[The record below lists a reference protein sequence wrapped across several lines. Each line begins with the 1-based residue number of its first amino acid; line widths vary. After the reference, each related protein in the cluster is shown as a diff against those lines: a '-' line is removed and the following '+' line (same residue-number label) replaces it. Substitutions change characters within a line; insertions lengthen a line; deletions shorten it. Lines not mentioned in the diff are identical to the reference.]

1 MKKHGVSGRLN
12 LNRLR
17 PDVNGCL
24 PSVAQPLSSCSFCFS
39 DTRFILFSVASLV
52 QKMTDTGEADDEFQF
67 LRTGDEV
74 VLQSIFTSQD
84 EHVKLCLAAEGFG
97 SRLCRLEP
105 TSNCKNV
112 PPDLSVC
119 GFVLAQCLSVRA
131 LQEMLT
137 HSAHLAAEV
146 GAGGSHRTLLYGQA
160 VLFLHSYSG
169 MYLSCLSTSQS
180 STDKL
185 AFDVGLQ
192 EDKGGEACWWTIH
205 PASRQ
210 RSEGEKV
217 RVGDDL
223 ILVNVSSERYL
234 HLSFGAVHDNKSL
247 SDSLMVNAAF
257 QQTLWSVAPICSGGG
272 VAQGYLKGGDTL
284 RLLHSHS
291 DACLTAPSAE
301 QGEELQRMIHYETG
315 SVSSH
320 AHSLWRLEILC
331 VVWSGRHTCW
341 GQPFRLCHMTTGRY
355 LGLTEEKGLILVD
368 RDKADISTTSF
379 CFRSSKEKLD
389 SGTKANVDGM
399 GMPEIKYGDSVCYI
413 QHVDSRLWLTYQA
426 IDVKS
431 TLMGCALRKAILHS
445 EGHMDDGLTLSCSLR
460 EESHAARLI
469 RTATLLFTLFIRK
482 LDGFSHQTNFTTD
495 LPMEKVTCSLQDLIN
510 YFQPPPEGLDQETK
524 QSSLTAL
531 KNRQNM
537 FQEEGVTDLVLD
549 CIDRLHHYGSASHF
563 AEAAQSD
570 TGEEWELLITRFY
583 ELLAALLRGN
593 RVNCAH
599 FSGSL
604 DWLLS
609 RLDRLEASAGVLEVL
624 QCVLV
629 ESPEALNVIKEGH
642 INSVI
647 SFLDKHGCNH
657 KVLEVLCSLCV
668 CHGVAVRSNQ
678 NLICDNLLPYRD
690 LLLQTRLTNR
700 VTSMRPNIFLAMG
713 EDSAQHRRWYYELI
727 VDHVDSFLTS
737 EPTHLR
743 VGWACTE
750 GYRPRPTGGEGW
762 GCNGVGDDLCSFGFD
777 GLYLWAGCVGRRVT
791 SPFPHLLKDDDVVSC
806 CLDLTAPCISFRVN
820 GLPVQGMLE
829 NFSADGLLYPVVSF
843 SAGVKVRFL
852 FGGRH
857 GDFRFL
863 PPPGFAPCSDA
874 LLPRVKLKVEPCQQ
888 YILDH
893 GEGKQELIGP
903 LVPATPVTFTPM
915 PVDISK
921 VVLPLQLEYIREKL
935 AENIHELW
943 AMDKIDLGWT
953 YETVRDEL
961 KRHDPCLVEFSKLS
975 EQERNQNL
983 QIAQDTLRTLLA
995 FGFHLGLTEDHAE
1008 ERVKYM
1014 RLATKYELPSGYR
1027 PAPVDLSQVFL
1038 SPAHEEVVNLLAEND
1053 HNVWARDHIKQGW
1066 TYGTQQ
1072 DVKAK
1077 RSPHL
1082 VPYSLLDERSRRVGR
1097 ESVKEAVCTLLAYG
1111 YNLEPLSQEQ
1121 ITLSNPCLFSSE
1133 TCRVFRPDKSNAVTR
1148 GKWYFEFEI
1157 VTAGNMRVGWARPGC
1172 SPDKELGSDDQ
1183 AYVFDGSEAQ
1193 WCHQG
1198 VDSLGRAWQ
1207 RGDVVG
1213 CLVDMAECTMMVTLN
1228 GEVLFNDRGSELA
1241 AKDFDIRDGLLPVV
1255 SVGVNQAGRIN
1266 LGRSV
1271 GSLQY
1276 FTVCGLQE
1284 GYQPFAVNMARD
1296 PAMWM
1301 SFNQPHFTSIR
1312 PDDQNLQV
1320 TRVSGSTESLSS
1332 LRVSQRLFA
1341 HHGGASEM
1349 GFYRLSMPIEC
1360 AAILTI
1366 PAGGVLPV
1374 PSNCLSSGRKE
1385 QEDVDSDFEMLMKSA
1400 HSFAGSR
1407 DELSQKDHSQDKTSR
1422 LKQRFMLKRTKPGL
1436 VSSSSSARLLEDV
1449 VVDKDNYNDLIQS
1462 TRYYYS
1468 VRVLPGQEPFNVWV
1482 GWVTSNFRKHD
1493 VTFDTDSVHTV
1504 TVTLGD
1510 DSGKVQESVKRCN
1523 CYMVCAGEATGL
1535 SQSRRSSGLEIGCL
1549 IDTATGLLTFTSSGV
1564 EMATFY
1570 QVEASTKLFPAVFV
1584 KPTTS
1589 NMFQFELGR
1598 IKNVMPLSAGLL
1610 RSQRRNATPQCP
1622 PRFQVQHLIPASWTR
1637 VPDCALKVMVDRPDE
1652 CHGWRVQCSEALQV
1666 MTLQIPDENRCVSI
1680 LELSELD
1687 GLLTFHH
1694 HTLLLYCSLC
1704 TLGNTRV
1711 CHALCS
1717 HIDQAQI
1724 LHAIQNPRLPGL
1736 LRSAFYQ
1743 LLSEVHLSNHTTACL
1758 MMDHEYIVPMTDQT
1772 REITLYPGL
1781 AKGVNGENGI
1791 PRTSLST
1798 SLKPQMHFSSPCFVR
1813 GNGIEDD
1820 CAVKITCTESPEIP
1834 LDVLKNLTVEM
1845 FMAGVW
1851 AVGQGVRDP
1860 VGGSTELL
1868 LVPLLRLFYTLLVME
1883 VFSDED
1889 LGKVLT
1895 LIEPGVFSADP
1906 GIPQEDED
1914 EEDSDDEK
1922 EWNSSRE
1929 KDDMPKQGLL
1939 QMKLPEA
1946 VKLELCHLLSYL
1958 CDCQTRHRVEAVA
1971 AFSDTFV
1978 HQLQENQR
1986 FRYNQV
1992 MQALNMS
1999 AALTA
2004 RKTKE
2009 FRSPPQEQINMLLS
2023 FREDGLNCPCP
2034 VEIQQLLQDFHHHLN
2049 THCGIELDSDTNDDE
2064 DAEMS
2069 VKDRLLSLVARVT
2082 RLKKKPIE
2090 VVESRPQ
2097 SAKSL
2102 KQLISETM
2110 VHWAQETEIENPELV
2125 EAVFSLLHRQYQ
2137 GLGGQ
2142 MAGPL
2147 SRAYT
2152 ISQTSVEDTMALLS
2166 SLSQIRSLLSV
2177 RMGKEEERLM
2187 IRKLGD
2193 IMNNK
2198 VFYQHPNLMRALGMH
2213 ETVMEVMVNV
2223 LGEGESKEIA
2233 FPKMVASCCRF
2244 LCYFCRISRHN
2255 QGALF
2260 DHLSY
2265 LLENSSVGL
2274 ASPSM
2279 RGATPLDVAA
2289 ASVMDNNEL
2298 ALALREPDLEKV
2310 VQYLAGCGLKSCSML
2325 VAKGYPDIGWNPVE
2339 GERYLDFLRFAV
2351 FCNGESVE
2359 ENAYVVLRLLI
2370 RRPECFGPA
2379 LRGDGGNGLLAAME
2393 EAIRISDD
2401 PSMDGPCTTY
2411 QSNKTLDVVQNNNDD
2426 LIHMGHAIM
2435 TFYSALIDLLGRCAP
2450 EMHLIQGGKGEAIR
2464 IRAILRSLIPIQ
2476 DLEGVI
2482 SISFQIPS
2490 VSKDGLVIEPDLST
2504 VFCPEHKAAMV
2515 LFLDRV
2521 YGIENQSFLL
2531 HLLEVGFLP
2540 DLQAAVSLDTQADLG
2555 STDMALALNRYL
2567 CATVLP
2573 LLIKCSAL
2581 FCALED
2587 HSFLVDSLIQAV
2599 YSLSRALSLTKA
2611 QRDTI
2616 EDCLLAVCSKLQPS
2630 MMQPLLRRL
2639 VFDVPHLTD
2648 YSKMPLKLL
2657 TSHYEQRW
2665 KYYSLTGGQGDQG
2678 LASEEELHLSKKLF
2692 WGVFNAL
2699 EKKPYEP
2706 QLFQLCVQCLAAVAK
2721 ALPPDHVDSTCMSL
2735 TDRKASVDT
2744 EGHFDPQ
2751 PVDTSNVS
2759 MPERLE
2765 FVVNKYAEHTHE
2777 KWSLDK
2783 FANGWVHGEQL
2794 CENTKVHPLLKPYR
2808 ALAEKEKEVYRW
2820 AIKETI
2826 KSMLA
2831 FGWTIERTK
2840 EGDAFG
2846 MHTCARR
2853 VSQSGQL
2860 SFEGAS
2866 MFSPKPMD
2874 MSSIILS
2881 WDQCAMAEQL
2891 AENYHNTW
2899 AKRKKFELES
2909 KGRGDHPLLVPY
2921 DTLTAKEKTKFRERA
2936 QDVLKFL
2943 QLNGY
2948 TVWRDRKTVEMDF
2961 PAVACCF
2968 GYTLLQRMLAHTGD
2982 AQEHMLELEVM
2993 QARGQISKGERA
3005 SHQQPIHFFSQ
3016 VILPLLEQYVK
3027 SHCLYFLSTSRPSR
3041 GNRSHGSKKEKEMI
3055 ASLFC
3060 KLAALARHR
3069 ISLFGNEASSVAS
3082 SLRVLAQALDA
3093 STLMKS
3099 APESIQAPLHS
3110 FFEAAA
3116 ADLEQTV
3123 ENLSVT
3129 LVCLPQSR
3137 NQQARGAARVLSYTT
3152 SILLPTL
3159 TSLFRH
3165 LGIQNYGV
3173 DLLVGSVQVSCY
3185 RILNSL
3191 YSLGT
3196 SGSICMEGQRPAAG
3210 ACLAALAGTFPV
3222 CFLEPAL
3229 NQNNPCSIYNTMDA
3243 TEREDL
3249 GLPDQVEDMC
3259 PLLPSFKQALREV
3272 EELAGA
3278 GACQVHYIH
3287 VTEVTLPMLCSY
3299 VSHWWYWG
3307 PEGHL
3312 DSPTCTSVVPQHASD
3327 LLGHILRI
3335 IQNHVGASQVDW
3347 MKQMAVF
3354 SQPIICKARSELLKS
3369 HFLPLMEKLRKRA
3382 ECVLLEEE
3390 QMKTQGCD
3398 ASEAELQIQEKFT
3411 VLVRDLYAFYPLLIP
3426 FVDSYRASWLK
3437 EPNPDAQQLFTMVAE
3452 VFIFWAK
3459 SHNFKWEEQNYV
3471 VQNEINNLA
3480 FLVNDDRM
3488 SKFDREKRRLKRKG
3502 DRYSAHTSLIVA
3514 AMKRLLPVGL
3524 RVCFPSDQ
3532 SSIMLAKNGFT
3543 QKNTEDEIREHIL
3556 SCLTHLQKQESNCL
3570 RQETLYAEHPS
3581 QLGAFTEAQR
3591 TADRIL
3597 EIARVLYYLDQVEHP
3612 QRSKKPVRHKVL
3624 SKQRKRAVVAC
3635 LRMAPLYNLPR
3646 HRAVNLFLQGYNK
3659 SWISAEDHIF
3669 EEQLVEDLAKGGV
3682 MELFGGNREEEKDLE
3697 DGAKPIDPLLQLITL
3712 FSRSALMESKL
3723 GNDSL
3728 YQSYV
3733 AIMAKSCHREDDD
3746 EVESFEEKEMEKQKL
3761 LYQQARLHH
3770 RGASEMVLQTISA
3783 SKGAM
3788 GSRIAPTLKLG
3799 IALLSG
3805 GNATVQQKMLDYLR
3819 EKRDVGFFQSMA
3831 GLMLSC
3837 SVLDLNAFERQNK
3850 AEGLGMAVDESSG
3863 EKVMPDKDITCDL
3876 FRFLQLLCEGHNSDF
3891 QNYLRTQTGNNT
3903 TVNIIISTVDYLL
3916 RVQES
3921 ISDFYW
3927 YYSGKDV
3934 IDVHGQHNFSKAIEV
3949 AKQVFNTLTEYIQ
3962 GPCTGNQQS
3971 LAHSRL
3977 WDAVVGFLHVFAHMQ
3992 MKLSQDSR
4000 QIELLKEL
4008 MDLQKDMVVFLLSM
4022 LEGNVVN
4029 GTIGKQ
4035 MVDMLVESS
4044 GNVEM
4049 ILKFFDMFLKL
4060 KDLTSSDTFR
4070 EYDPDHKGCIS
4081 RKDLQKA
4088 MESCKRFSQVETHFL
4103 LSCAKTGNSEIV
4115 NYEAFVAR
4123 FHEPAKDIGF
4133 SISVL
4138 LTNLS
4143 EHMPNDSRLRTF
4155 LELADCIMTYF
4166 QSYLG
4171 RIEILGSGKRIE
4183 RVYFEISESS
4193 RTQWEKPQV
4202 KESKRQFIFDVVN
4215 EGGEKEKMEMFVN
4228 FCEDTIFEMQ
4238 LAAQI
4243 SGSDAGE
4250 RCAEKGGEEKSQNED
4265 ERLGNEGMSFMYRWL
4280 LLLMS
4285 VLSVK
4290 NLKTLMGMTLKD
4302 ILMAAV
4308 FLLRLIFRAQ
4318 VRCISL
4324 IIRSIIYVL
4333 YVAFVSGGLIE
4344 GAKRM
4349 RISDLLG
4356 GILEPTLDEVMGV
4369 PSGVVRLRKHSAS
4382 LSSQRE
4388 LRESR
4393 QVAPVI
4399 SPREVDVLSDIFGL
4413 RVKKEGSQ
4421 YRLITQDLTASLTDL
4436 FSTTSRTI
4444 ATADF
4449 PDKHQE
4455 MAHAT
4460 KEEKREDGKTPD
4472 EKGKESEEKAGKER
4486 AEAKGRAK
4494 RCSNKSEDP
4503 ESQQSALWEMISA
4516 HNKSLLNYFARNF
4529 YNMRLLALLV
4539 AFAINFI
4546 LLFYK
4551 VASLPASQEDEGGVT
4566 SVYQEELDSAAEDD
4580 DDDGDAVYFVLEESS
4595 GYMELSLHFL
4605 AVAHTII
4612 SFCCIIGYY
4621 CLKVPLVI
4629 FKREKEVARKL
4640 EFDGLYVTEQPP
4652 EEDIKGQ
4659 WDRLVINTPSFPSNY
4674 WDKFV
4679 KRKVMDKYGDFYGC
4693 EKISELLGLDQAA
4706 LDFSLDRKERK
4717 RLKRDTAW
4725 SNLFNSIDVK
4735 YQIWK
4740 LGVVFTDNSFLYL
4753 AWYMLMS
4760 VLGHFNNFFFAAH
4773 LLDIAMGFKTL
4784 RTILSSVTHN
4794 GKQLVLTV
4802 GLLAVVVYLYTVL
4815 AFNFFRKFYNRSDD
4829 KDTQDMKCND
4839 MLTCYM
4845 FHMYVGVRA
4854 GGGIGDEIEDP
4865 AGDEFEVERI
4875 VFDIT
4880 FFFFVIVILL
4890 AIIQGL
4896 IIDAF
4901 GELRDQQEQVK
4912 EDMETK
4918 CFICGIGSEYFDKVP
4933 HGFETHTLQEHNLAN
4948 YLFFLM
4954 YLINKD
4960 ETEHTGQ
4967 ESYVWKMY
4975 QERSWEFFPVGDCF
4989 RKQYEDQLG

>member
-1 MKKHGVSGRLN
+1 MRSGQQGESGVTLCN
-12 LNRLR
+12 
-17 PDVNGCL
+17 D
-24 PSVAQPLSSCSFCFS
+24 
-39 DTRFILFSVASLV
+39 
-52 QKMTDTGEADDEFQF
+52 
-67 LRTGDEV
+67 V

-97 SRLCRLEP
+97 SRLCRLES
-105 TSNCKNV
+105 TSNCKV
-112 PPDLSVC
+112 KSSILKISQYFITARAVHLSVE
-119 GFVLAQCLSVRA
+119 G
-131 LQEMLT
+131 
-137 HSAHLAAEV
+137 
-146 GAGGSHRTLLYGQA
+146 GGSHRTLLYGQA

-169 MYLSCLSTSQS
+169 MYLSCLSSSQS

-192 EDKGGEACWWTIH
+192 EDKAGEACWWTVH

-234 HLSFGAVHDNKSL
+234 VSHL
-247 SDSLMVNAAF
+247 SDSLIVNAAF

-291 DACLTAPSAE
+291 DACLTIPSTE
-301 QGEELQRMIHYETG
+301 HGEELQRIMHYEMG

-320 AHSLWRLEILC
+320 ARSLWRLEILR

-341 GQPFRLCHMTTGRY
+341 GQPFRMCHMTTGRY
-355 LGLTEEKGLILVD
+355 LGLTEEKGLHLVD
-368 RDKADISTTSF
+368 RDKADINTTSF

-389 SGTKANVDGM
+389 TGTKTNFDGM
-399 GMPEIKYGDSVCYI
+399 GTPEIKYGDSICFV
-413 QHVDSRLWLTYQA
+413 QHVDSGLWLTYQTVDA
-426 IDVKS
+426 KS
-431 TLMGCALRKAILHS
+431 TRMGVAQRKAILHR
-445 EGHMDDGLTLSCSLR
+445 EGHMDDGLTLSRCQK
-460 EESHAARLI
+460 EESHTARLI
-469 RTATLLFTLFIRK
+469 RSATLLFTRFIRK
-482 LDGFSHQTNFTTD
+482 LDGFSQQGNLTSVS
-495 LPMEKVTCSLQDLIN
+495 LPMEMVTCSLQDLIN
-510 YFQPPPEGLDQETK
+510 YFQPPPEGLDHEAK
-524 QSSLTAL
+524 QNNKTAL
-531 KNRQNM
+531 KNRQHM
-537 FQEEGVTDLVLD
+537 FQEEGVIDLVLD
-549 CIDRLHHYGSASHF
+549 CIDRLHQFSSASHF
-563 AEAAQSD
+563 AEAVQSD
-570 TGEEWELLITRFY
+570 TGEEWETILNRFY
-583 ELLAALLRGN
+583 KLLAALLREN

-599 FSGSL
+599 FSGSV
-604 DWLLS
+604 DWLIS
-609 RLDRLEASAGVLEVL
+609 RLDRLEASSGVLEVL

-629 ESPEALNVIKEGH
+629 ESPEALNAIKEGH
-642 INSVI
+642 IHSI
-647 SFLDKHGCNH
+647 LSFLDKHGCNH

-678 NLICDNLLPYRD
+678 NLICDNLLPDRD
-690 LLLQTRLTNR
+690 LLLQTRLANR

-713 EDSAQHRRWYYELI
+713 EDSAQHRRWYYELV
-727 VDHVDSFLTS
+727 VDHIDSFLTS

-743 VGWACTE
+743 VGWASTE
-750 GYRPRPTGGEGW
+750 GYQPRPTGGEGW
-762 GCNGVGDDLCSFGFD
+762 GGNGVGDDLCSYSFD
-777 GLYLWAGCVGRRVT
+777 GLHLWSGGVGRRVS

-806 CLDLTAPCISFRVN
+806 CLDLSALCISFRVN

-829 NFSADGLLYPVVSF
+829 NFRADGFLYPVVSF

-857 GDFRFL
+857 GEFRFL

-874 LLPRVKLKVEPCQQ
+874 LLPRVKLKVEPCQK

-893 GEGKQELIGP
+893 GEGRQSLIGP
-903 LVPATPVTFTPM
+903 LVPTTPVTFTPT

-921 VVLPLQLEYIREKL
+921 VVLPPQLEDIREKM
-935 AENIHELW
+935 AENIHEVW
-943 AMDKIDLGWT
+943 AMDRIDLGWT
-953 YETVRDEL
+953 YGPVRKRET
-961 KRHDPCLVEFSKLS
+961 HDPCLVEFSKLS

-983 QIAQDTLRTLLA
+983 QMAQDTLRMLLA
-995 FGFHLGLTEDHAE
+995 LGFHIGLTDDHAE

-1014 RLATKYELPSGYR
+1014 RLATKYQPSGYR
-1027 PAPVDLSQVFL
+1027 PAPVDLSHVFL
-1038 SPAHEEVVNLLAEND
+1038 TPAHQEVVNLLAESD
-1053 HNVWARDHIKQGW
+1053 HNVWARERIKQGW
-1066 TYGTQQ
+1066 TYGCQQ

-1077 RSPHL
+1077 RSPYL
-1082 VPYSLLDERSRRVGR
+1082 VPYGLLDERTRRVGR
-1097 ESVKEAVCTLLAYG
+1097 ESVREAVCTLLAYG
-1111 YNLEPLSQEQ
+1111 YSLEPLCQDRSMSQ
-1121 ITLSNPCLFSSE
+1121 I
-1133 TCRVFRPDKSNAVTR
+1133 CRVFRPDRSYAVTR
-1148 GKWYFEFEI
+1148 GKWYFEFEV
-1157 VTAGNMRVGWARPGC
+1157 VTAGSMRVGWARPGC
-1172 SPDKELGSDDQ
+1172 TPDKDLGSDDQ
-1183 AYVFDGSEAQ
+1183 AYVFDGFEAQ
-1193 WCHQG
+1193 WYHQG
-1198 VDSLGRAWQ
+1198 IEPLGRPWQ

-1213 CLVDMAECTMMVTLN
+1213 CLVDMAERTMMVTLN

-1241 AKDFDIRDGLLPVV
+1241 AKDFDIKDGLLPVV
-1255 SVGVNQAGRIN
+1255 SVGMNQVGRLN
-1266 LGRSV
+1266 LGCQV
-1271 GSLQY
+1271 DSLQY
-1276 FTVCGLQE
+1276 FAVCGLQE

-1296 PAMWM
+1296 PALWM
-1301 SFNQPHFTSIR
+1301 SWRQPQFTSIM
-1312 PDDQNLQV
+1312 PDDHNLQV
-1320 TRVSGSTESLSS
+1320 TRVCGSTDSISS

-1341 HHGGASEM
+1341 HHGGGSDM
-1349 GFYRLSMPIEC
+1349 CFFRLSMSIQC
-1360 AAILTI
+1360 AAILSS
-1366 PAGGVLPV
+1366 PVGGVLPV
-1374 PSNCLSSGRKE
+1374 ASNSLSPGL
-1385 QEDVDSDFEMLMKSA
+1385 DDIDSDFEVLRKSA
-1400 HSFAGSR
+1400 HNFAGSR
-1407 DELSQKDHSQDKTSR
+1407 DELNHKDHSSDKTSR
-1422 LKQRFMLKRTKPGL
+1422 LKQ
-1436 VSSSSSARLLEDV
+1436 
-1449 VVDKDNYNDLIQS
+1449 
-1462 TRYYYS
+1462 
-1468 VRVLPGQEPFNVWV
+1468 RVLPGQEPFNVWV
-1482 GWVTSNFRKHD
+1482 GWVTSDFHQHD
-1493 VTFDTDSVHTV
+1493 MTFDTESVHTV

-1510 DSGKVQESVKRCN
+1510 ESGKVQESVKRCN

-1549 IDTATGLLTFTSSGV
+1549 IDIATGLLTFTSSGV
-1564 EMATFY
+1564 EMANFY
-1570 QVEASTKLFPAVFV
+1570 QPHIDTKLFPAVFV

-1589 NMFQFELGR
+1589 NMFQFEVGS

-1622 PRFQVQHLIPASWTR
+1622 PRFQVQYLSEFSWTR
-1637 VPDCALKVMVDRPDE
+1637 VPDCALKVTADRPDE
-1652 CHGWRVQCSEALQV
+1652 RHGWRVQCSEPLLV
-1666 MTLQIPDENRCVSI
+1666 MTLQIPDENRCVDI

-1687 GLLTFHH
+1687 DLLTFHH
-1694 HTLLLYCSLC
+1694 RTLLLYCSLC
-1704 TLGNTRV
+1704 AVGNTRV

-1717 HIDQAQI
+1717 HVDQSQL
-1724 LHAIQNPRLPGL
+1724 LHAIQNPHLPGP

-1743 LLSEVHLSNHTTACL
+1743 LLIQVHLSSHATAFL
-1758 MMDHEYIVPMTDQT
+1758 MMNHEYIVPMTDQT
-1772 REITLYPGL
+1772 REITLFPSPSND
-1781 AKGVNGENGI
+1781 VNGGNGI
-1791 PRTSLST
+1791 PSTSLST
-1798 SLKPQMHFSSPCFVR
+1798 SLKPRMHFSSPCFVR
-1813 GNGIEDD
+1813 SDGIEGD
-1820 CAVKITCTESPEIP
+1820 CAVETASTDSPEIP
-1834 LDVLKNLTVEM
+1834 LDILKNLTVEM
-1845 FMAGVW
+1845 LTTGVW
-1851 AVGQGVRDP
+1851 AVSRGVRDP
-1860 VGGSTELL
+1860 VGGSIELL
-1868 LVPLLRLFYTLLVME
+1868 LVPLIRLFYTLLVMG
-1883 VFSDED
+1883 VFRDEH
-1889 LGKVLT
+1889 LGKVLS
-1895 LIEPGVFSADP
+1895 LIEPGVFSTDP
-1906 GIPQEDED
+1906 ETP
-1914 EEDSDDEK
+1914 EEEASDDEK
-1922 EWNSSRE
+1922 DRKGGN
-1929 KDDMPKQGLL
+1929 KKGDDTPKQGLL
-1939 QMKLPEA
+1939 KFKLPEA

-1958 CDCQTRHRVEAVA
+1958 CDCQMRHRVEAVA
-1971 AFSDTFV
+1971 AFSDSFV

-2009 FRSPPQEQINMLLS
+2009 FRSPPQEQINMLLN
-2023 FREDGLNCPCP
+2023 FKEDDLNCPCP
-2034 VEIQQLLQDFHHHLN
+2034 IEIQQLLQDFHNLISK
-2049 THCGIELDSDTNDDE
+2049 HCGIELDSDTEDEE

-2069 VKDRLLSLVARVT
+2069 IKGRLLSLVVRVIG
-2082 RLKKKPIE
+2082 LKKKPTE
-2090 VVESRPQ
+2090 VDEGRPQ
-2097 SAKSL
+2097 SASKCIFTSL

-2110 VHWAQETEIENPELV
+2110 VHWAQEAEIKDPELV
-2125 EAVFSLLHRQYQ
+2125 RAIFSLLHRQYQ

-2142 MAGPL
+2142 MAGAL
-2147 SRAYT
+2147 CRAYT
-2152 ISQTSVEDTMALLS
+2152 ISQASVEDTMALLS

-2223 LGEGESKEIA
+2223 LGEGESKEIS

-2298 ALALREPDLEKV
+2298 ALV
-2310 VQYLAGCGLKSCSML
+2310 VQYLAGCGLQSCAML

-2401 PSMDGPCTTY
+2401 PSMDGPY
-2411 QSNKTLDVVQNNNDD
+2411 VVQDNDDD

-2450 EMHLIQGGKGEAIR
+2450 EMHLILGGKGEAIR

-2490 VSKDGLVIEPDLST
+2490 VSKDGLLVEPDLST
-2504 VFCPEHKAAMV
+2504 VFCPDHKAAMV

-2521 YGIENQSFLL
+2521 YGIESQSFLL

-2540 DLQAAVSLDTQADLG
+2540 DLQAAVSLDTADLG

-2567 CATVLP
+2567 CTTVLP
-2573 LLIKCSAL
+2573 LLTKCSAL

-2587 HSFLVDSLIQAV
+2587 HASLVDSLIQAI

-2639 VFDVPHLTD
+2639 VFDVPHLTEN
-2648 YSKMPLKLL
+2648 SKMPLKLL
-2657 TSHYEQRW
+2657 TSHYEERW

-2678 LASEEELHLSKKLF
+2678 LASEEELHLSRKLF

-2699 EKKPYEP
+2699 ATKSYEP
-2706 QLFQLCVQCLAAVAK
+2706 QLFKLPVQCLAAVAK
-2721 ALPPDHVDSTCMSL
+2721 ALPPDHIDSSCMSHV
-2735 TDRKASVDT
+2735 DKKASMDT

-2751 PVDTSNVS
+2751 PVDTLNVS
-2759 MPERLE
+2759 VPERLE

-2794 CENTKVHPLLKPYR
+2794 CENTKVHPRLKPYR
-2808 ALAEKEKEVYRW
+2808 ALAEKEKEACRW

-2840 EGDAFG
+2840 EGDASG
-2846 MHTCARR
+2846 THTCTRR
-2853 VSQSGQL
+2853 VSQSGQVCIGHIQ
-2860 SFEGAS
+2860 FTECG
-2866 MFSPKPMD
+2866 
-2874 MSSIILS
+2874 
-2881 WDQCAMAEQL
+2881 MAEQL
-2891 AENYHNTW
+2891 AENYHNAW
-2899 AKRKKFELES
+2899 AKRKKLELQS
-2909 KGRGDHPLLVPY
+2909 KGGGGHSILVPY

-2936 QDVLKFL
+2936 QDILKFL

-2948 TVWRDRKTVEMDF
+2948 TVDRKTVEMDF
-2961 PAVACCF
+2961 PAVANCF
-2968 GYTLLQRMLAHTGD
+2968 GYTLLQRLLSHTED
-2982 AQEHMLELEVM
+2982 AQEHMLELGNIIVF
-2993 QARGQISKGERA
+2993 KN
-3005 SHQQPIHFFSQ
+3005 
-3016 VILPLLEQYVK
+3016 VILPLLEQYLK
-3027 SHCLYFLSTSRPSR
+3027 SHQLYFLSTSLSSG
-3041 GNRSHGSKKEKEMI
+3041 GNKSHASKKEKEMI

-3060 KLAALARHR
+3060 KLAALVRHR
-3069 ISLFGNEASSVAS
+3069 TSLFGKDGENKTYSDFNLNLCFSQPAFSPLG
-3082 SLRVLAQALDA
+3082 LR
-3093 STLMKS
+3093 TLMKS
-3099 APESIQAPLHS
+3099 APESIQASLHS

-3116 ADLEQTV
+3116 ADLEMTV

-3137 NQQARGAARVLSYTT
+3137 SQQARGVAKVLSYTT

-3159 TSLFRH
+3159 TFLFQH
-3165 LGIQNYGV
+3165 VGMQNYGV
-3173 DLLVGSVQVSCY
+3173 DLLGKVGSIQVSCY

-3196 SGSICMEGQRPAAG
+3196 SSSIYMDGQRPAAG
-3210 ACLAALAGTFPV
+3210 ACLAALTGTFPV

-3229 NQNNPCSIYNTMDA
+3229 NQNNPYSIYNTMTA
-3243 TEREDL
+3243 SEREDL

-3259 PLLPSFKQALREV
+3259 PLLPSLEQALGEV
-3272 EELAGA
+3272 KELAGA
-3278 GACQVHYIH
+3278 GAGAHQTHYVH

-3299 VSHWWYWG
+3299 MSLWWCWG
-3307 PEGHL
+3307 PEGHP
-3312 DSPTCTSVVPQHASD
+3312 DSPICTSVIPQHASD

-3335 IQNHVGASQVDW
+3335 IHNHVGTSQGDW

-3354 SQPIICKARSELLKS
+3354 SQPIICKARSELLNS
-3369 HFLPLMEKLRKRA
+3369 HYLPLMEKLRKRA
-3382 ECVLLEEE
+3382 ECMLLEEE
-3390 QMKTQGCD
+3390 QMKAEACD
-3398 ASEAELQIQEKFT
+3398 TSEAELQIQEKFT

-3426 FVDSYRASWLK
+3426 FVDSNRASWLK
-3437 EPNPDAQQLFTMVAE
+3437 ESNHDAEQLFSMVAE

-3471 VQNEINNLA
+3471 VQNEINTLA
-3480 FLVNDDRM
+3480 FMVNDDKM
-3488 SKFDREKRRLKRKG
+3488 SKFHHEKRRMKRKG
-3502 DRYSAHTSLIVA
+3502 DRYSTHTSLIVA
-3514 AMKRLLPVGL
+3514 SMKRLLPVGL
-3524 RVCFPSDQ
+3524 GVCFPSDQ
-3532 SSIMLAKNGFT
+3532 GLITMAKNGFT
-3543 QKNTEDEIREHIL
+3543 QVEHL
-3556 SCLTHLQKQESNCL
+3556 SQQ
-3570 RQETLYAEHPS
+3570 
-3581 QLGAFTEAQR
+3581 GAITDAQR
-3591 TADRIL
+3591 TVDRIL
-3597 EIARVLYYLDQVEHP
+3597 EIARVQYYLDQVEHP
-3612 QRSKKPVRHKVL
+3612 QRSKKPAWHKVL

-3659 SWISAEDHIF
+3659 SWISAEDHSF
-3669 EEQLVEDLAKGGV
+3669 EETLVEDLAVSGKV
-3682 MELFGGNREEEKDLE
+3682 E
-3697 DGAKPIDPLLQLITL
+3697 DSAKPIDPLLQLITL
-3712 FSRSALMESKL
+3712 FSRSALTERWC
-3723 GNDSL
+3723 
-3728 YQSYV
+3728 V
-3733 AIMAKSCHREDDD
+3733 C
-3746 EVESFEEKEMEKQKL
+3746 VCEKEMEKQKL
-3761 LYQQARLHH
+3761 LYQQARLHC

-3783 SKGAM
+3783 SKGRKRAM
-3788 GSRIAPTLKLG
+3788 GSMIAPTLKLG
-3799 IALLSG
+3799 IAVLSG
-3805 GNATVQQKMLDYLR
+3805 GNAAVQQKMLDYLR

-3831 GLMLSC
+3831 GIMLSC

-3850 AEGLGMAVDESSG
+3850 AEGLGMAMDESSG

-3876 FRFLQLLCEGHNSDF
+3876 FRFLQLLCEGHNSEF

-3927 YYSGKDV
+3927 YYSGKNV
-3934 IDVHGQHNFSKAIEV
+3934 IDAHGQQNFSKAIEV
-3949 AKQVFNTLTEYIQ
+3949 SRFLVNVI

-4035 MVDMLVESS
+4035 MVDMLVEST

-4049 ILKFFDMFLKL
+4049 MLKFFDMFLKL

-4070 EYDPDHKGCIS
+4070 EYDPDQKGCIS
-4081 RKDLQKA
+4081 RKDFQKA
-4088 MESCKRFSQVETHFL
+4088 MENCKCFSQAETHFL
-4103 LSCAKTGNSEIV
+4103 LSCAETDDSEIV
-4115 NYEAFVAR
+4115 DYDAFVDR

-4133 SISVL
+4133 SIAVL

-4143 EHMPNDSRLRTF
+4143 EHMPNDSRLKTF
-4155 LELADCIMTYF
+4155 LKLAECVLTYF
-4166 QSYLG
+4166 KPHLG

-4202 KESKRQFIFDVVN
+4202 KESKRQFVFDVVN

-4243 SGSDAGE
+4243 SGSDTGE
-4250 RCAEKGGEEKSQNED
+4250 RHAEKGEGEKSEEELD
-4265 ERLGNEGMSFMYRWL
+4265 KKEMFFMYNWL
-4280 LLLMS
+4280 IMLTS
-4285 VLSVK
+4285 VLSLK
-4290 NLKTLMGMTLKD
+4290 NLKTLMKMTLKD
-4302 ILMAAV
+4302 ILMSAV
-4308 FLLRLIFRAQ
+4308 FLLRLIFMAQ
-4318 VRCISL
+4318 VQCISAV
-4324 IIRSIIYVL
+4324 IRSILYVL
-4333 YVAFVSGGLIE
+4333 YIAFVNGGLIE
-4344 GAKRM
+4344 GAKRT

-4369 PSGVVRLRKHSAS
+4369 PSGVDRLRKYSAS

-4388 LRESR
+4388 LREIG
-4393 QVAPVI
+4393 QVAAAT

-4413 RVKKEGSQ
+4413 KSPGNKQIHQHMRVHLWKQVQKIHT
-4421 YRLITQDLTASLTDL
+4421 YRHFYLNTEAFFT
-4436 FSTTSRTI
+4436 F
-4444 ATADF
+4444 F
-4449 PDKHQE
+4449 HQ
-4455 MAHAT
+4455 
-4460 KEEKREDGKTPD
+4460 
-4472 EKGKESEEKAGKER
+4472 
-4486 AEAKGRAK
+4486 
-4494 RCSNKSEDP
+4494 NF
-4503 ESQQSALWEMISA
+4503 
-4516 HNKSLLNYFARNF
+4516 FARNF
-4529 YNMRLLALLV
+4529 YNMRLLALFV

-4551 VASLPASQEDEGGVT
+4551 VRDQGKSSLFKS
-4566 SVYQEELDSAAEDD
+4566 LDKFICRL
-4580 DDDGDAVYFVLEESS
+4580 GIVYFVLEESS
-4595 GYMELSLHFL
+4595 GYMEPALCFL

-4629 FKREKEVARKL
+4629 FKREKEVARRL

-4693 EKISELLGLDQAA
+4693 EKISELLGLDQTA
-4706 LDFSLDRKERK
+4706 LDFSSERKERK
-4717 RLKRDTAW
+4717 RLKRDAAW
-4725 SNLFNSIDVK
+4725 SALFNSIDMK
-4735 YQIWK
+4735 YQVWK

-4753 AWYMLMS
+4753 AWYMAMS
-4760 VLGHFNNFFFAAH
+4760 VLGHYNNFFFAAH

-4794 GKQLVLTV
+4794 GKQLALTV
-4802 GLLAVVVYLYTVL
+4802 GLLAVVVYLYTVV
-4815 AFNFFRKFYNRSDD
+4815 AFNFFRKFYNKSDD
-4829 KDTQDMKCND
+4829 NDTQDMKCND

-4875 VFDIT
+4875 FFDIT

-4918 CFICGIGSEYFDKVP
+4918 CFICGIGSEYFDKVA

>member
-1 MKKHGVSGRLN
+1 
-12 LNRLR
+12 
-17 PDVNGCL
+17 
-24 PSVAQPLSSCSFCFS
+24 
-39 DTRFILFSVASLV
+39 
-52 QKMTDTGEADDEFQF
+52 MTDTGEGDDEFQF

-74 VLQSIFTSQD
+74 VLQSTFTSQE
-84 EHVKLCLAAEGFG
+84 EHGKLCLAAEGFG
-97 SRLCRLEP
+97 SRLCRLES

-131 LQEMLT
+131 LQEMLA
-137 HSAHLAAEV
+137 HSKHLAAEV

-169 MYLSCLSTSQS
+169 MYLSCLSSSQF

-185 AFDVGLQ
+185 TFDVGLQ
-192 EDKGGEACWWTIH
+192 EDKAGEACWWTVH

-234 HLSFGAVHDNKSL
+234 HLSFGNVFDNKSL
-247 SDSLMVNAAF
+247 SDSLIVNAAF

-272 VAQGYLKGGDTL
+272 VAQGYLKGGDTV

-291 DACLTAPSAE
+291 DACLTIPSTE
-301 QGEELQRMIHYETG
+301 QGEELQRIMHYEIG

-320 AHSLWRLEILC
+320 ARSLWRLEILC

-341 GQPFRLCHMTTGRY
+341 GQPFQLCHMTTGRY
-355 LGLTEEKGLILVD
+355 LGLTEEKGLHLVD
-368 RDKADISTTSF
+368 RDKADINTTSF

-389 SGTKANVDGM
+389 TGTKTNVDGM
-399 GMPEIKYGDSVCYI
+399 GIPEIKYGDSICYI
-413 QHVDSRLWLTYQA
+413 QHVDSGLWLTYQA
-426 IDVKS
+426 TDAKS
-431 TLMGCALRKAILHS
+431 TRMGVAQRKAILHS
-445 EGHMDDGLTLSCSLR
+445 EGHMDDGLTLSRSQR
-460 EESHAARLI
+460 EESHTARLI
-469 RTATLLFTLFIRK
+469 RSAILLFTRFIRK
-482 LDGFSHQTNFTTD
+482 LDGFSQQGNLTAVS
-495 LPMEKVTCSLQDLIN
+495 LPVEIVTRSLQDLVN
-510 YFQPPPEGLDQETK
+510 YFHPPPEGLDHEAK
-524 QSSLTAL
+524 QNNMTAL

-537 FQEEGVTDLVLD
+537 FQEEGVIDLVLD
-549 CIDRLHHYGSASHF
+549 CIDRLHQYSNASHF

-570 TGEEWELLITRFY
+570 TGEEWETILNRFY
-583 ELLAALLRGN
+583 ELLAALIRGN

-604 DWLLS
+604 DWLIS
-609 RLDRLEASAGVLEVL
+609 RLDRLEASSGVLEVL

-642 INSVI
+642 IHSII

-678 NLICDNLLPYRD
+678 NLICDNLLPDRD
-690 LLLQTRLTNR
+690 LLLQTRLANQ

-713 EDSAQHRRWYYELI
+713 EDSAQHRRWYYELV

-750 GYRPRPTGGEGW
+750 GYQPRPTGGEGW
-762 GCNGVGDDLCSFGFD
+762 GGNGVGDDLCSYGFD
-777 GLYLWAGCVGRRVT
+777 GLHLWSGCVGRRVS

-806 CLDLTAPCISFRVN
+806 CLDVSAPCISFRVN

-829 NFSADGLLYPVVSF
+829 NFSADGLLCPVVSF

-857 GDFRFL
+857 GEFRFL

-874 LLPRVKLKVEPCQQ
+874 LLPRVKLKVEPCQK

-903 LVPATPVTFTPM
+903 LVAATPVTFTPA

-921 VVLPLQLEYIREKL
+921 VVLPPQLEDIREKM
-935 AENIHELW
+935 AENIHEVW
-943 AMDKIDLGWT
+943 VMDKIDLGWT
-953 YETVRDEL
+953 HGPVRDEV

-983 QIAQDTLRTLLA
+983 QMAQNTLRTLLA
-995 FGFHLGLTEDHAE
+995 LGFHIGLTDDHAE

-1014 RLATKYELPSGYR
+1014 TLATKYEQPSGYR

-1038 SPAHEEVVNLLAEND
+1038 SPAHEEVINLLAEND
-1053 HNVWARDHIKQGW
+1053 HNVWARERIKQGW
-1066 TYGTQQ
+1066 TYGAQQ

-1077 RSPHL
+1077 RNPYL
-1082 VPYSLLDERSRRVGR
+1082 VPYNLLDERSRRVGR
-1097 ESVKEAVCTLLAYG
+1097 ESVREAVCTLLAYG
-1111 YNLEPLSQEQ
+1111 YSLEPLNQERT
-1121 ITLSNPCLFSSE
+1121 TLSNTCLFSAE
-1133 TCRVFRPDKSNAVTR
+1133 KCRVFRPDKSYAVTR
-1148 GKWYFEFEI
+1148 GKWYFEFEM

-1172 SPDKELGSDDQ
+1172 TPDKELGSDDQ
-1183 AYVFDGSEAQ
+1183 AYVFDGFEAQ
-1193 WCHQG
+1193 WYHQG
-1198 VDSLGRAWQ
+1198 VEPLGRPWQ

-1213 CLVDMAECTMMVTLN
+1213 CLVDMADRTMMVTLN

-1255 SVGVNQAGRIN
+1255 SVGVNQVGRLN
-1266 LGRSV
+1266 LGRQV

-1284 GYQPFAVNMARD
+1284 GYEPFAVNMGRD
-1296 PAMWM
+1296 PALWM
-1301 SFNQPHFTSIR
+1301 SWKQPQFTSMV
-1312 PDDQNLQV
+1312 PDDHNLQV
-1320 TRVSGSTESLSS
+1320 TRVSGSTDSLSS
-1332 LRVSQRLFA
+1332 LRVSQRQFA
-1341 HHGGASEM
+1341 HHCGSSEM
-1349 GFYRLSMPIEC
+1349 GFYRLSMSIEC
-1360 AAILTI
+1360 AAILTR
-1366 PAGGVLPV
+1366 PAGGMLPV
-1374 PSNCLSSGRKE
+1374 ASNSLSPGRKE
-1385 QEDVDSDFEMLMKSA
+1385 QEEVDSDYEVLMKSA

-1407 DELSQKDHSQDKTSR
+1407 DELNHKDHSQDKTSR

-1436 VSSSSSARLLEDV
+1436 VSSNSSARLLEDV
-1449 VVDKDNYNDLIQS
+1449 VVDKDNYDHLIQS
-1462 TRYYYS
+1462 SRYYYS
-1468 VRVLPGQEPFNVWV
+1468 VRILPGQEPFNVWV
-1482 GWVTSNFRKHD
+1482 GWVTSDFHQHD
-1493 VTFDTDSVHTV
+1493 TTFDTDNVHTV

-1535 SQSRRSSGLEIGCL
+1535 SQSRRSAGLEIGCL

-1564 EMATFY
+1564 EMAIFY

-1589 NMFQFELGR
+1589 NMFQFELGC
-1598 IKNVMPLSAGLL
+1598 IKNVMPLSAGFL

-1622 PRFQVQHLIPASWTR
+1622 PRLQVQHLSPVSWTR
-1637 VPDCALKVMVDRPDE
+1637 VPDRALKVMVDRPDE
-1652 CHGWRVQCSEALQV
+1652 CHGWRVQCSEPLQL
-1666 MTLQIPDENRCVSI
+1666 MTLHIPDENRCVDI

-1687 GLLTFHH
+1687 DLLTFHH
-1694 HTLLLYCSLC
+1694 QTLLLYGSLC
-1704 TLGNTRV
+1704 ALGNTRV

-1717 HIDQAQI
+1717 HVDQSQV
-1724 LHAIQNPRLPGL
+1724 LHAIQNPHLPGP

-1743 LLSEVHLSNHTTACL
+1743 LLIQVHLSSHTTACL
-1758 MMDHEYIVPMTDQT
+1758 MMNHEYIVPLTDQT
-1772 REITLYPGL
+1772 REITLYPSS
-1781 AKGVNGENGI
+1781 ANGVAGRNGI
-1791 PRTSLST
+1791 PSTSLNT
-1798 SLKPQMHFSSPCFVR
+1798 SLKPRMHFSSPCFVR
-1813 GNGIEDD
+1813 SDRLERD
-1820 CAVKITCTESPEIP
+1820 CAVEITCRDSPEIP
-1834 LDVLKNLTVEM
+1834 LDILKNLTVEM
-1845 FMAGVW
+1845 LTSGVW
-1851 AVGQGVRDP
+1851 AVAQGVRDP
-1860 VGGSTELL
+1860 VGGSIELL
-1868 LVPLLRLFYTLLVME
+1868 LVPLIRLFYTLLVMG
-1883 VFSDED
+1883 VFGEEE
-1889 LGKVLT
+1889 LGKVMR
-1895 LIEPGVFSADP
+1895 LIEPRVFSINAKTP
-1906 GIPQEDED
+1906 
-1914 EEDSDDEK
+1914 EEEEEEEVSDDEK
-1922 EWNSSRE
+1922 EWKGGN
-1929 KDDMPKQGLL
+1929 KKVDDTPQQGLL

-1958 CDCQTRHRVEAVA
+1958 CDCQVRHRVEAVV
-1971 AFSDTFV
+1971 AFADNFV
-1978 HQLQENQR
+1978 SQLQENQR

-2023 FREDGLNCPCP
+2023 FREDEQQENCPCP
-2034 VEIQQLLQDFHHHLN
+2034 VEIQQLLQDFHHLLK
-2049 THCGIELDSDTNDDE
+2049 THCDIELDSDTEDEE

-2069 VKDRLLSLVARVT
+2069 IKDRLLSLAAIVIG
-2082 RLKKKPIE
+2082 LKKTPIE
-2090 VVESRPQ
+2090 VEERPQ

-2102 KQLISETM
+2102 KKLISETM
-2110 VHWAQETEIENPELV
+2110 VSWAQETEMEDPELV
-2125 EAVFSLLHRQYQ
+2125 RAVFTLLYCQYQ
-2137 GLGGQ
+2137 DLGGQ

-2147 SRAYT
+2147 CRAYT
-2152 ISQTSVEDTMALLS
+2152 ISQASIEDTMALLS
-2166 SLSQIRSLLSV
+2166 SVSQIRSLLSV
-2177 RMGKEEERLM
+2177 CMGKEEERLM
-2187 IRKLGD
+2187 IRRLGD

-2223 LGEGESKEIA
+2223 LGDGESKEIT
-2233 FPKMVASCCRF
+2233 FPKMVSSCCRF

-2310 VQYLAGCGLKSCSML
+2310 VQYLAGCGLQSCPML

-2393 EAIRISDD
+2393 EAIRISED
-2401 PSMDGPCTTY
+2401 PSVDGPCTTY
-2411 QSNKTLDVVQNNNDD
+2411 QSNVHIDIVQDIYND

-2490 VSKDGLVIEPDLST
+2490 VSKEGLVVEHDLST
-2504 VFCPEHKAAMV
+2504 VFCPDHKAAMV

-2540 DLQAAVSLDTQADLG
+2540 DLQAAVSLDIADLR

-2567 CATVLP
+2567 CTTVLP
-2573 LLIKCSAL
+2573 LLTKCSAL

-2587 HSFLVDSLIQAV
+2587 HALLVDSLIQTI
-2599 YSLSRALSLTKA
+2599 YSLSRALSLTNA

-2639 VFDVPHLTD
+2639 VFDVPYLTE
-2648 YSKMPLKLL
+2648 YSRMPLKLL

-2678 LASEEELHLSKKLF
+2678 LASEEELHLSTKLF
-2692 WGVFNAL
+2692 WGVFTAL
-2699 EKKPYEP
+2699 AKKPYEP
-2706 QLFQLCVQCLAAVAK
+2706 QLFRLCVQCLAAVAK
-2721 ALPPDHVDSTCMSL
+2721 ALPPDHMDSSCMSH
-2735 TDRKASVDT
+2735 TERKTSMDT

-2759 MPERLE
+2759 VPERLE

-2808 ALAEKEKEVYRW
+2808 ALAEKEKEGYRW

-2846 MHTCARR
+2846 MYSCTRR

-2866 MFSPKPMD
+2866 TFSPKPMD
-2874 MSSIILS
+2874 MSSITLS

-2891 AENYHNTW
+2891 AENYHNAW

-2909 KGRGDHPLLVPY
+2909 KGGGGHSMLVPY
-2921 DTLTAKEKTKFRERA
+2921 DTLTAKEKTKFRDRA

-2961 PAVACCF
+2961 PAIANCF
-2968 GYTLLQRMLAHTGD
+2968 GYTLLQRMLSHTED

-2993 QARGQISKGERA
+2993 QARGPISKGERA
-3005 SHQQPIHFFSQ
+3005 PHQQLIHFFPK
-3016 VILPLLEQYVK
+3016 VILPLLEQFVK
-3027 SHCLYFLSTSRPSR
+3027 RHHLYFLSTSLCSS
-3041 GNRSHGSKKEKEMI
+3041 GNRSHASKKEKEMI

-3060 KLAALARHR
+3060 KLAALVRHR

-3082 SLRVLAQALDA
+3082 CLHVLAQALDA
-3093 STLMKS
+3093 RTLVKS
-3099 APESIQAPLHS
+3099 AAESIKASLRS

-3116 ADLEQTV
+3116 ADLEMTV

-3137 NQQARGAARVLSYTT
+3137 SQQSRAVAKVLSYTT

-3159 TSLFRH
+3159 TSLFQH

-3173 DLLVGSVQVSCY
+3173 DLLVGSIQVYCY

-3196 SGSICMEGQRPAAG
+3196 SSSIYMEGQRLAAG
-3210 ACLAALAGTFPV
+3210 TCLAALTRTFPV

-3229 NQNNPCSIYNTMDA
+3229 NLNNPYSIYNTMSA

-3249 GLPDQVEDMC
+3249 GLPDQVEDMF
-3259 PLLPSFKQALREV
+3259 PLLPSLEQALGEV

-3278 GACQVHYIH
+3278 GAGARQAHYIH

-3299 VSHWWYWG
+3299 MSLWRYWG
-3307 PEGHL
+3307 PEGQQ
-3312 DSPTCTSVVPQHASD
+3312 DSPICSSVIPQDASD
-3327 LLGHILRI
+3327 LLGHILHI
-3335 IQNHVGASQVDW
+3335 IHNHVGASQGDW
-3347 MKQMAVF
+3347 MKQLAVF
-3354 SQPIICKARSELLKS
+3354 SQPIICEARTELLKS
-3369 HFLPLMEKLRKRA
+3369 HFLPLMKKLRKRA
-3382 ECVLLEEE
+3382 ECVMLEEE
-3390 QMKTQGCD
+3390 LMKAEGCD
-3398 ASEAELQIQEKFT
+3398 TSEAELQIQEKFT

-3426 FVDSYRASWLK
+3426 FVDSNRASWLK
-3437 EPNPDAQQLFTMVAE
+3437 KSNADAEQLFSMVAE

-3480 FLVNDDRM
+3480 FLVNNDKM
-3488 SKFDREKRRLKRKG
+3488 SKFDHEKRRIKRKG
-3502 DRYSAHTSLIVA
+3502 DRYSTHTSLIVA
-3514 AMKRLLPVGL
+3514 SMKRLLPVGL

-3532 SSIMLAKNGFT
+3532 SLIMLAKNGFT
-3543 QKNTEDEIREHIL
+3543 KKKTEDEIREHVFNYLI
-3556 SCLTHLQKQESNCL
+3556 HLQSQASNCL

-3581 QLGAFTEAQR
+3581 QLGAITDAQR
-3591 TADRIL
+3591 TVDKIL

-3612 QRSKKPVRHKVL
+3612 QRSKKPAWHKVL

-3659 SWISAEDHIF
+3659 SWISAEDHSF
-3669 EEQLVEDLAKGGV
+3669 EEKLVEDLAKGGV
-3682 MELFGGNREEEKDLE
+3682 MELCGGDRKEEKDME

-3712 FSRSALMESKL
+3712 FSRTALTQSKL

-3728 YQSYV
+3728 YKSYA
-3733 AIMAKSCHREDDD
+3733 AIMAKSCHREEDDD
-3746 EVESFEEKEMEKQKL
+3746 DDEEQEVESFEEKEMEKQKL
-3761 LYQQARLHH
+3761 LYQQARLHR

-3788 GSRIAPTLKLG
+3788 GSMIAPTLKLG

-3805 GNATVQQKMLDYLR
+3805 GNTTVQQKMLDYLR

-3850 AEGLGMAVDESSG
+3850 AEGLGMAMDESSG

-4060 KDLTSSDTFR
+4060 KDLTSSDAFR
-4070 EYDPDHKGCIS
+4070 EYDPDRKGCIS
-4081 RKDLQKA
+4081 RKDFQKA
-4088 MESCKRFSQVETHFL
+4088 MENCKRFSQSETHFL
-4103 LSCAKTGNSEIV
+4103 LSCTESSDSEIAD
-4115 NYEAFVAR
+4115 YEAFVDR
-4123 FHEPAKDIGF
+4123 FHEPAKYIGF
-4133 SISVL
+4133 SIAVL

-4143 EHMPNDSRLRTF
+4143 EHMPSDSRLRTF
-4155 LELADCIMTYF
+4155 LELAECVLTYF
-4166 QSYLG
+4166 QPYLG

-4215 EGGEKEKMEMFVN
+4215 QGGEKEKMEMFVN

-4243 SGSDAGE
+4243 SGSDTGE
-4250 RCAEKGGEEKSQNED
+4250 SYAEKGGEEKSSE
-4265 ERLGNEGMSFMYRWL
+4265 EEGPDNKGMFFMYHWL
-4280 LLLMS
+4280 LLLIS
-4285 VLSVK
+4285 LLSVK
-4290 NLKTLMGMTLKD
+4290 NLKTLMKMTLKE
-4302 ILMAAV
+4302 ILISAV
-4308 FLLRLIFRAQ
+4308 FFLRLIFIAQ
-4318 VRCISL
+4318 VRCICAV
-4324 IIRSIIYVL
+4324 IRSILYVL
-4333 YVAFVSGGLIE
+4333 YIAFVSGGLIE

-4356 GILEPTLDEVMGV
+4356 GILEPTLDEVMEV
-4369 PSGVVRLRKHSAS
+4369 PSGVDRLRKYSAS

-4388 LRESR
+4388 LKEIG
-4393 QVAPVI
+4393 QVAAVT

-4413 RVKKEGSQ
+4413 KVKKEGGQ

-4436 FSTTSRTI
+4436 FNTTPRTI

-4449 PDKHQE
+4449 SEKHQGTQLNV
-4455 MAHAT
+4455 HTAT
-4460 KEEKREDGKTPD
+4460 EEKTED
-4472 EKGKESEEKAGKER
+4472 EKMPELENIKEKESEKKTVKEKAE
-4486 AEAKGRAK
+4486 AEWRAK
-4494 RCSNKSEDP
+4494 RCSNKSEEP
-4503 ESQQSALWEMISA
+4503 ESQHSALWEMIST

-4529 YNMRLLALLV
+4529 YNMRLLALFV

-4551 VASLPASQEDEGGVT
+4551 VASLPASQEEEGVIT
-4566 SVYQEELDSAAEDD
+4566 SVYSEKLDSAAEDE
-4580 DDDGDAVYFVLEESS
+4580 GQVYFVLEESS
-4595 GYMELSLHFL
+4595 GYMEPSLHFL

-4629 FKREKEVARKL
+4629 FKREKEVARRL

-4706 LDFSLDRKERK
+4706 LDFSSERKDRK

-4725 SNLFNSIDVK
+4725 SALFNSIDMK
-4735 YQIWK
+4735 YQVWK

-4753 AWYMLMS
+4753 AWYMAMS
-4760 VLGHFNNFFFAAH
+4760 VLGHYNNFFFAAH

-4802 GLLAVVVYLYTVL
+4802 GLLAVIVYLYTVV
-4815 AFNFFRKFYNRSDD
+4815 AFNFFRKFYNKSEA

-4865 AGDEFEVERI
+4865 AGDEFEVERM

-4918 CFICGIGSEYFDKVP
+4918 CFICGVGSEYFDTVP

>member
-1 MKKHGVSGRLN
+1 
-12 LNRLR
+12 
-17 PDVNGCL
+17 
-24 PSVAQPLSSCSFCFS
+24 
-39 DTRFILFSVASLV
+39 
-52 QKMTDTGEADDEFQF
+52 MTDTSEGEDEIQF

-74 VLQSIFTSQD
+74 VLQSTFTSQ
-84 EHVKLCLAAEGFG
+84 EELLKLCLAAEGFG
-97 SRLCRLEP
+97 CRLCCLEP

-119 GFVLAQCLSVRA
+119 AFVLAQCLSVRA
-131 LQEMLT
+131 LQEMLA
-137 HSAHLAAEV
+137 SRDNQAA
-146 GAGGSHRTLLYGQA
+146 GAGLGGGNRTLLYGQA
-160 VLFLHSYSG
+160 VLFQHSYSG
-169 MYLSCLSTSQS
+169 MYLSCLSSAES

-192 EDKGGEACWWTIH
+192 EDKTGEACWWTVH

-223 ILVNVSSERYL
+223 ILVSVSSERYL
-234 HLSFGAVHDNKSL
+234 HLSFGSAVDNKSL
-247 SDSLMVNAAF
+247 SGSLIVDAAF

-284 RLLHSHS
+284 RLLHGHS
-291 DACLTAPSAE
+291 DACLTIPSTE
-301 QGEELQRMIHYETG
+301 QGEELRRMMHYEVG
-315 SVSSH
+315 AVSSH
-320 AHSLWRLEILC
+320 ARSLWRLEILR
-331 VVWSGRHTCW
+331 VVWSGSHTRW
-341 GQPFRLCHMTTGRY
+341 GQPFRLRHVTTGRY
-355 LGLTEEKGLILVD
+355 LGLTEEKGLHLVE
-368 RDKADISTTSF
+368 RDKADVNTTSF
-379 CFRSSKEKLD
+379 CFRPSKEKLD
-389 SGTKANVDGM
+389 YGTKMDVDGM
-399 GMPEIKYGDSVCYI
+399 GTPEIKYGDSICYV
-413 QHVDSRLWLTYQA
+413 QHVDSGLWLTYQA
-426 IDVKS
+426 IDAMCAR
-431 TLMGCALRKAILHS
+431 MGGVQRKAIMHS
-445 EGHMDDGLTLSCSLR
+445 EGHMDDGLTLSRSQR
-460 EESHAARLI
+460 EESHTARLI
-469 RTATLLFTLFIRK
+469 RSAVLLFTRFVRK
-482 LDGFSHQTNFTTD
+482 LDGFIQQGNIPSVN
-495 LPMEKVTCSLQDLIN
+495 LPMEIVRFSLQDLIG
-510 YFQPPPEGLDQETK
+510 YFQPPGEGLGHEDK
-524 QSSLTAL
+524 QNSMGAL
-531 KNRQNM
+531 KNRQNL
-537 FQEEGVTDLVLD
+537 FQEEGVIGLVLD
-549 CIDRLHHYGSASHF
+549 CIDRLHQYSRASHF

-570 TGEEWELLITRFY
+570 TGEEWENILNSFY
-583 ELLAALLRGN
+583 ELLAALIRGN
-593 RVNCAH
+593 RKNCAH

-604 DWLLS
+604 DWLIS
-609 RLDRLEASAGVLEVL
+609 RLDRLEASTGVLEVL
-624 QCVLV
+624 HCVLV
-629 ESPEALNVIKEGH
+629 DSPEALNVIKEGH
-642 INSVI
+642 INSII
-647 SFLDKHGCNH
+647 SLLDKHGRNH
-657 KVLEVLCSLCV
+657 KVLEVLSSLCV

-678 NLICDNLLPYRD
+678 NLICDSLLPERD
-690 LLLQTRLTNR
+690 LLLQTRLVNQ

-713 EDSAQHRRWYYELI
+713 EDSAQHRRWYYELV
-727 VDHVDSFLTS
+727 VDHVDPFLTA

-762 GCNGVGDDLCSFGFD
+762 GSVGVGDDLCSYGFD
-777 GLYLWAGCVGRRVT
+777 GLHLWSGCVGRRVS
-791 SPFPHLLKDDDVVSC
+791 SPFPHLLKDEDVVSC

-829 NFSADGLLYPVVSF
+829 NFNTDGLLYPVVSF

-857 GDFRFL
+857 GEFRFL
-863 PPPGFAPCSDA
+863 PPPSFSPCSEA
-874 LLPRVKLKVEPCQQ
+874 LLPRVKLKVEPCQR
-888 YILDH
+888 YTLDH
-893 GEGKQELIGP
+893 GDGKKELIGP
-903 LVPATPVTFTPM
+903 SVPLTPATFTPT

-921 VVLPLQLEYIREKL
+921 VVLLPQLEHIRERL

-943 AMDKIDLGWT
+943 VMEKIDLGWT
-953 YETVRDEL
+953 HGPVRDEG
-961 KRHDPCLVEFSKLS
+961 KRLDPCLVEFSKLP

-983 QIAQDTLRTLLA
+983 QMAQDTLRTLLA
-995 FGFHLGLTEDHAE
+995 LGFHIGLADEHADE
-1008 ERVKYM
+1008 GVRFM
-1014 RLATKYELPSGYR
+1014 RLPTKYEQPSGYR

-1038 SPAHEEVVNLLAEND
+1038 SPALEEVVELLAEND
-1053 HNVWARDHIKQGW
+1053 HNVWARERIRQGW
-1066 TYGTQQ
+1066 TYGVQQ

-1082 VPYSLLDERSRRVGR
+1082 VPYSLLDEKTRRLGR
-1097 ESVKEAVCTLLAYG
+1097 EGVRETVCMLLAYG
-1111 YNLEPLSQEQ
+1111 YSLEPLNQEP
-1121 ITLSNPCLFSSE
+1121 TALPDPCRTSAE
-1133 TCRVFRPDKSNAVTR
+1133 KCRVFRPDKSYAVTR
-1148 GKWYFEFEI
+1148 GKWYFEFEV
-1157 VTAGNMRVGWARPGC
+1157 VTVGNMRVGWARPGC
-1172 SPDKELGSDDQ
+1172 TSDRELGSDDQ
-1183 AYVFDGSEAQ
+1183 AYVFDGSKAQ
-1193 WCHQG
+1193 WYHQG
-1198 VDSLGRAWQ
+1198 GEPLGRPWQ

-1213 CLVDMAECTMMVTLN
+1213 CLADMAECTMTVTLN

-1255 SVGVNQAGRIN
+1255 SVGVNQVGRLN
-1266 LGRSV
+1266 LGRQV

-1284 GYQPFAVNMARD
+1284 GYEPFAVNMARD
-1296 PAMWM
+1296 PALWM
-1301 SFNQPHFTSIR
+1301 SWRQPQFTSIL
-1312 PDDQNLQV
+1312 PGHHNLLV
-1320 TRVSGSTESLSS
+1320 SRVNGSADASSS
-1332 LRVSQRLFA
+1332 LRVCQRAFA
-1341 HHGGASEM
+1341 HQGGGSEM
-1349 GFYRLSMPIEC
+1349 GFYRLSMPIQC
-1360 AAILTI
+1360 AATLTS
-1366 PAGGVLPV
+1366 PAGGVITAATNSFSP
-1374 PSNCLSSGRKE
+1374 GRKE
-1385 QEDVDSDFEMLMKSA
+1385 LEEVDSDFEVLMKSA
-1400 HSFAGSR
+1400 HGFAGSR
-1407 DELSQKDHSQDKTSR
+1407 DELNHKDHSQDKTSR
-1422 LKQRFMLKRTKPGL
+1422 LKQRFMLKKTKPGL
-1436 VSSSSSARLLEDV
+1436 VSMNSSARLLEDV
-1449 VVDKDNYNDLIQS
+1449 LVDKDHLIQS
-1462 TRYYYS
+1462 STYYYS

-1482 GWVTSNFRKHD
+1482 GWVTSDFHQHD
-1493 VTFDTDSVHTV
+1493 LTFDPDKSRTV

-1535 SQSRRSSGLEIGCL
+1535 SQSRRSTGLEIGCL

-1570 QVEASTKLFPAVFV
+1570 QVEASTRLFPAVFV

-1598 IKNVMPLSAGLL
+1598 VKNVMPLSAGLL

-1622 PRFQVQHLIPASWTR
+1622 PRLQVQQLIPVLWTR
-1637 VPDCALKVMVDRPDE
+1637 VPSHALRVLVDRPDE
-1652 CHGWRVQCSEALQV
+1652 HHGWRVQCSEHLQV
-1666 MTLQIPDENRCVSI
+1666 MTLHIPDENRCVDI

-1687 GLLTFHH
+1687 DLLTFHH

-1704 TLGNTRV
+1704 ALGNTRV

-1717 HIDQAQI
+1717 HLDQSQV
-1724 LHAIQNPRLPGL
+1724 LYAIQSPHLPGP

-1743 LLSEVHLSNHTTACL
+1743 LLIQVHLSAHATARL
-1758 MMDHEYIVPMTDQT
+1758 MMNQEYIVPMTDQT
-1772 REITLYPGL
+1772 RAITLYPGP
-1781 AKGVNGENGI
+1781 ANGGNGGGSRPPHGI
-1791 PRTSLST
+1791 PSIGRST
-1798 SLKPQMHFSSPCFVR
+1798 SLKPRMHFSTPCF
-1813 GNGIEDD
+1813 I
-1820 CAVKITCTESPEIP
+1820 ACTDSPEIP
-1834 LDVLKNLTVEM
+1834 LDILRNLTVEM
-1845 FMAGVW
+1845 LTAAVW

-1860 VGGSTELL
+1860 EGGSIELL
-1868 LVPLLRLFYTLLVME
+1868 LVPLIRQFYTLLVMG
-1883 VFSDED
+1883 VFGDED
-1889 LGKVLT
+1889 LGKVLR
-1895 LIEPGVFSADP
+1895 LIEPGVFSR
-1906 GIPQEDED
+1906 QDEIHEEKEE
-1914 EEDSDDEK
+1914 EEDSDDESEK
-1922 EWNSSRE
+1922 EWEGGNDI
-1929 KDDMPKQGLL
+1929 KDDTPKLGLL

-1946 VKLELCHLLSYL
+1946 VKLELCQLLSYL
-1958 CDCQTRHRVEAVA
+1958 CDCQVRHRVEAVV
-1971 AFSDTFV
+1971 AFSDAFV
-1978 HQLQENQR
+1978 GQLQENQR
-1986 FRYNQV
+1986 SRYDEV

-2023 FREDGLNCPCP
+2023 FREDQQQENCPCP
-2034 VEIQQLLQDFHHHLN
+2034 EEIRPLLLDFHHLLN
-2049 THCGIELDSDTNDDE
+2049 THCGIELDSDSEEEE

-2069 VKDRLLSLVARVT
+2069 MKDRLLSLVVRVIG
-2082 RLKKKPIE
+2082 LKRTPTEAE
-2090 VVESRPQ
+2090 VDYRPQ
-2097 SAKSL
+2097 SPVSL

-2110 VHWAQETEIENPELV
+2110 VRWAQETVMEDPDLV
-2125 EAVFSLLHRQYQ
+2125 RAMFSLLHRQYQ

-2142 MAGPL
+2142 MGGPL
-2147 SRAYT
+2147 CRAYT
-2152 ISQTSVEDTMALLS
+2152 ISQASVEDTMALLA
-2166 SLSQIRSLLSV
+2166 SLGQIRSLLSV

-2187 IRKLGD
+2187 IRGLGD

-2223 LGEGESKEIA
+2223 LGEGESKEIT
-2233 FPKMVASCCRF
+2233 FPKMVAHCCRF

-2310 VQYLAGCGLKSCSML
+2310 VQYLAGCGLQSCPML

-2379 LRGDGGNGLLAAME
+2379 LRGEGGDGLLAAME
-2393 EAIRISDD
+2393 EAIRISEDL
-2401 PSMDGPCTTY
+2401 SMDGPSTTY
-2411 QSNKTLDVVQNNNDD
+2411 QSNRTLNVVQDDDDD

-2450 EMHLIQGGKGEAIR
+2450 EMHLIHAGKGEAIR

-2482 SISFQIPS
+2482 SIPFQIPALA
-2490 VSKDGLVIEPDLST
+2490 KDGTVVEPDPST
-2504 VFCPEHKAAMV
+2504 VFCPDHKAAMV

-2521 YGIENQSFLL
+2521 YGIQDQSFLL

-2540 DLQAAVSLDTQADLG
+2540 DLQAAASLDTADLG

-2567 CATVLP
+2567 CAAVLP
-2573 LLIKCSAL
+2573 LLTKCSAL
-2581 FCALED
+2581 LCAAEG
-2587 HSFLVDSLIQAV
+2587 HAVLVDSLIQAV
-2599 YSLSRALSLTKA
+2599 YRLSRALSLTKA
-2611 QRDTI
+2611 QRDSI

-2639 VFDVPHLTD
+2639 VFDVPQLADHT
-2648 YSKMPLKLL
+2648 KMPLKLL
-2657 TSHYEQRW
+2657 TNHYEQSW
-2665 KYYSLTGGQGDQG
+2665 KYYSLTAGQGDQG
-2678 LASEEELHLSKKLF
+2678 SASEEELHLSRKLF

-2699 EKKPYEP
+2699 AKKPYEP
-2706 QLFQLCVQCLAAVAK
+2706 ELFRLCLQCLAAVAG
-2721 ALPPDHVDSTCMSL
+2721 ALPPDHMDPCCVSRLERKGSMD
-2735 TDRKASVDT
+2735 TD
-2744 EGHFDPQ
+2744 GHFDPH

-2759 MPERLE
+2759 VPERLE

-2783 FANGWVHGEQL
+2783 FASGWVHGEQL

-2808 ALAEKEKEVYRW
+2808 ALAEKDKEAYRW
-2820 AIKETI
+2820 AIKETLR
-2826 KSMLA
+2826 SMLA

-2840 EGDAFG
+2840 EGEAFG
-2846 MHTCARR
+2846 LHTCARR
-2853 VSQSGQL
+2853 ISQSGQL

-2866 MFSPKPMD
+2866 TFSPKPMD
-2874 MSSIILS
+2874 VSSVTLS
-2881 WDQCAMAEQL
+2881 WHQCSMAEQL
-2891 AENYHNTW
+2891 AENYHNAW
-2899 AKRKKFELES
+2899 AKKKKLELET
-2909 KGRGDHPLLVPY
+2909 KGGGGHSMLVPY
-2921 DTLTAKEKTKFRERA
+2921 ETLTAKDKTKLRERA

-2948 TVWRDRKTVEMDF
+2948 TVGRERKTVEMDF
-2961 PAVACCF
+2961 PAIANCF
-2968 GYTLLQRMLAHTGD
+2968 GYTLLQQLLSHTEE
-2982 AQEHMLELEVM
+2982 AQEHMLEL
-2993 QARGQISKGERA
+2993 ARGQMSKGERA
-3005 SHQQPIHFFSQ
+3005 PHQQPINFFPK
-3016 VILPLLEQYVK
+3016 VVLPLLEQYLK
-3027 SHCLYFLSTSRPSR
+3027 SHRLYFLSASPCSN
-3041 GNRSHGSKKEKEMI
+3041 GNRGHASNKEKEMVT
-3055 ASLFC
+3055 SLFC
-3060 KLAALARHR
+3060 KLGALVRHR
-3069 ISLFGNEASSVAS
+3069 ISLFGNNAPSIASC
-3082 SLRVLAQALDA
+3082 LHVLAQSLDA
-3093 STLMKS
+3093 RTLMTS
-3099 APESIQAPLHS
+3099 APESVQASLRS

-3116 ADLEQTV
+3116 VDLEMTV

-3129 LVCLPQSR
+3129 LAALPQSR
-3137 NQQARGAARVLSYTT
+3137 SQQPRGVAKVLSYTT
-3152 SILLPTL
+3152 STLLPTL
-3159 TSLFRH
+3159 TALFQH
-3165 LGIQNYGV
+3165 LSSQNYGE

-3196 SGSICMEGQRPAAG
+3196 SSSIYMEGQRPAAG
-3210 ACLAALAGTFPV
+3210 ACLAALTGAFPV

-3229 NQNNPCSIYNTMDA
+3229 NQDNPFSIYNTMSD

-3249 GLPDQVEDMC
+3249 GVPDQVEDVC
-3259 PLLPSFKQALREV
+3259 PLLPSLEQALREV

-3278 GACQVHYIH
+3278 GAGARQAHYIH

-3299 VSHWWYWG
+3299 MSRWWYWG
-3307 PEGHL
+3307 PEGQP
-3312 DSPTCTSVVPQHASD
+3312 DSPICTSLIPQHASD

-3335 IQNHVGASQVDW
+3335 IHNHLGASQGDW
-3347 MKQMAVF
+3347 MKQLAVF
-3354 SQPIICKARSELLKS
+3354 SQPIICKARIELLKS

-3390 QMKTQGCD
+3390 QMKAEGQSNHSD
-3398 ASEAELQIQEKFT
+3398 AELQIQEKFT
-3411 VLVRDLYAFYPLLIP
+3411 VLVRDLYAFYPILIP
-3426 FVDSYRASWLK
+3426 FVDCNRASWLK
-3437 EPNPDAQQLFTMVAE
+3437 ESSPEAEQLFSMAAE

-3480 FLVNDDRM
+3480 FLVNNNKM
-3488 SKFDREKRRLKRKG
+3488 SKLDHERRKTKRKG
-3502 DRYSAHTSLIVA
+3502 DRYSTHTSLIVA
-3514 AMKRLLPVGL
+3514 SLKRLLPVGL
-3524 RVCFPSDQ
+3524 RVCSPSDQ
-3532 SSIMLAKNGFT
+3532 SLIMLAKSHFT
-3543 QKNTEDEIREHIL
+3543 QKDTEDEIREHVCNGL
-3556 SCLTHLQKQESNCL
+3556 VHLESKLEAPRCSWQEA
-3570 RQETLYAEHPS
+3570 LYTKLPS
-3581 QLGAFTEAQR
+3581 QPGATSDPQR
-3591 TADRIL
+3591 TADKIL
-3597 EIARVLYYLDQVEHP
+3597 GIARVLYHLDQVGLETDKNILCNVEHP
-3612 QRSKKPVRHKVL
+3612 QRSKNAAWHKVL

-3646 HRAVNLFLQGYNK
+3646 HRAVNLFLQGYDK
-3659 SWISAEDHIF
+3659 SWISAEDHSC
-3669 EEQLVEDLAKGGV
+3669 EEKLVEDLAVSGG
-3682 MELFGGNREEEKDLE
+3682 REEEKDVE
-3697 DGAKPIDPLLQLITL
+3697 EGAKPIDPLLQLITL
-3712 FSRSALMESKL
+3712 FSRSALTERCVKL

-3728 YQSYV
+3728 YKSY
-3733 AIMAKSCHREDDD
+3733 ATIMAKSCHTEEDDD
-3746 EVESFEEKEMEKQKL
+3746 EEEEVKSFEEKEMEKQKL
-3761 LYQQARLHH
+3761 LYQQDRLHH
-3770 RGASEMVLQTISA
+3770 RGAAEMVLQNISA
-3783 SKGAM
+3783 SKGDM
-3788 GSRIAPTLKLG
+3788 GSMVASTLKLG
-3799 IALLSG
+3799 IAILNG

-3819 EKRDVGFFQSMA
+3819 EKRDVGFFRSMA
-3831 GLMLSC
+3831 GLMQSC

-3850 AEGLGMAVDESSG
+3850 AEGLGMAMDESSG
-3863 EKVMPDKDITCDL
+3863 EKVMPDQELTCDL
-3876 FRFLQLLCEGHNSDF
+3876 FRFLQLLCEGHNSEF

-3934 IDVHGQHNFSKAIEV
+3934 IDVQGQHNFSKAISV

-3977 WDAVVGFLHVFAHMQ
+3977 WDAIVGFLHVFAHMQ
-3992 MKLSQDSR
+3992 MKLSQDSG

-4008 MDLQKDMVVFLLSM
+4008 MDLQKDMVVMLLSM

-4044 GNVEM
+4044 SNVEM

-4060 KDLTSSDTFR
+4060 KDLTSSDAFR
-4070 EYDPDHKGCIS
+4070 EYDPDGRGCIS
-4081 RKDLQKA
+4081 RKDFQRA
-4088 MESCKRFSQVETHFL
+4088 MENCKRFPQAETHFL
-4103 LSCAKTGNSEIV
+4103 LSCAETDDSEILD
-4115 NYEAFVAR
+4115 YEAFVDR

-4133 SISVL
+4133 SIAVL

-4143 EHMPNDSRLRTF
+4143 EHMPNDSRLGTF
-4155 LELADCIMTYF
+4155 LKLAKCVLTYF
-4166 QSYLG
+4166 QPYLG

-4243 SGSDAGE
+4243 SGSDTGQ
-4250 RCAEKGGEEKSQNED
+4250 RCAGKGAEDEEETSTGEEGGQNTSD
-4265 ERLGNEGMSFMYRWL
+4265 KGLLSLSYWFL
-4280 LLLMS
+4280 LLISL
-4285 VLSVK
+4285 LSVK
-4290 NLKTLMGMTLKD
+4290 NLKKLMKMTLKD
-4302 ILMAAV
+4302 SLMSAV
-4308 FLLRLIFRAQ
+4308 SFLRFIFMAVVHCICAL
-4318 VRCISL
+4318 VRG
-4324 IIRSIIYVL
+4324 IIYVL
-4333 YVAFVSGGLIE
+4333 YIAFVNGGLIE
-4344 GAKRM
+4344 GAKKM
-4349 RISDLLG
+4349 KVSDWLG
-4356 GILEPTLDEVMGV
+4356 GILEPTLDEVMEV
-4369 PSGVVRLRKHSAS
+4369 PCSVDRLRKYTGSF
-4382 LSSQRE
+4382 SSQRE
-4388 LRESR
+4388 LRELG
-4393 QVAPVI
+4393 QVAAVS
-4399 SPREVDVLSDIFGL
+4399 SPQEVDVLSDIFGL
-4413 RVKKEGSQ
+4413 RVRKEGGQ
-4421 YRLITQDLTASLTDL
+4421 YRLLTHNLTASLTDL
-4436 FSTTSRTI
+4436 FNTATRHI
-4444 ATADF
+4444 ATTDLSE
-4449 PDKHQE
+4449 KHQR
-4455 MAHAT
+4455 MT
-4460 KEEKREDGKTPD
+4460 TREGKTEED
-4472 EKGKESEEKAGKER
+4472 ETLPESEKAKGKESEKRFGKE
-4486 AEAKGRAK
+4486 EAKAKWRAK
-4494 RCSNKSEDP
+4494 RCSNKPEEP
-4503 ESQQSALWEMISA
+4503 ESQQSALWEMIST
-4516 HNKSLLNYFARNF
+4516 HHKRLLNYFARNF
-4529 YNMRLLALLV
+4529 YNMRMLALFV

-4551 VASLPASQEDEGGVT
+4551 VSSLPAPHEEEVVVT
-4566 SVYQEELDSAAEDD
+4566 SVHSEEQDSAVEDD
-4580 DDDGDAVYFVLEESS
+4580 NQGNVCFVLEESS
-4595 GYMELSLHFL
+4595 GYMEPSLRFL
-4605 AVAHTII
+4605 AVAHTLI

-4621 CLKVPLVI
+4621 CLKVPLAI
-4629 FKREKEVARKL
+4629 FKREKEVARRL

-4679 KRKVMDKYGDFYGC
+4679 KRKVMDKYGELYGC
-4693 EKISELLGLDQAA
+4693 ERISELLGLDQAA
-4706 LDFSLDRKERK
+4706 LDFSSQRQERRRPK
-4717 RLKRDTAW
+4717 RETAW
-4725 SNLFNSIDVK
+4725 GALFNSIDIK
-4735 YQIWK
+4735 YQVWK

-4753 AWYMLMS
+4753 AWYMSMS
-4760 VLGHFNNFFFAAH
+4760 VLGHYNNFFFAAH

-4802 GLLAVVVYLYTVL
+4802 GLLAVVVYLYTVV
-4815 AFNFFRKFYNRSDD
+4815 AFNFFRKFYNKSDD
-4829 KDTQDMKCND
+4829 TETQDMKCND

-4918 CFICGIGSEYFDKVP
+4918 CFICGIGNDYLDTVP

-4948 YLFFLM
+4948 YLFFVM

-4975 QERSWEFFPVGDCF
+4975 QERCWEFFPVGDCF

>member
-1 MKKHGVSGRLN
+1 MS
-12 LNRLR
+12 
-17 PDVNGCL
+17 
-24 PSVAQPLSSCSFCFS
+24 
-39 DTRFILFSVASLV
+39 
-52 QKMTDTGEADDEFQF
+52 DTGEGDDEFQF

-74 VLQSIFTSQD
+74 VLQSTFTSQE

-97 SRLCRLEP
+97 SRLCRLES

-131 LQEMLT
+131 LQEMLA
-137 HSAHLAAEV
+137 HSEHLAAEV

-169 MYLSCLSTSQS
+169 MYLSCLSSSQS

-192 EDKGGEACWWTIH
+192 EDKAGEACWWTVH

-217 RVGDDL
+217 RVRDDL

-234 HLSFGAVHDNKSL
+234 HLSFGTVFDNRSL
-247 SDSLMVNAAF
+247 SDSLIVNAAF
-257 QQTLWSVAPICSGGG
+257 QQSLWSVAPICSGGG

-291 DACLTAPSAE
+291 DACLTIPSTQ
-301 QGEELQRMIHYETG
+301 QGEELQRIMHYEIG

-320 AHSLWRLEILC
+320 ARSLWSLEILH

-341 GQPFRLCHMTTGRY
+341 GQPFRLCHVTTGRY
-355 LGLTEEKGLILVD
+355 LGLTEEKGLHLVE
-368 RDKADISTTSF
+368 RDKADINSTSF

-389 SGTKANVDGM
+389 TGTKTAVDGM
-399 GMPEIKYGDSVCYI
+399 GIPEIKYGDSICYI
-413 QHVDSRLWLTYQA
+413 QHVDSGLWLTYQA
-426 IDVKS
+426 TDAKS
-431 TLMGCALRKAILHS
+431 PRMGATQRKAILHS
-445 EGHMDDGLTLSCSLR
+445 EGHMDDGLTLSRSQR
-460 EESHAARLI
+460 EESHTARLI
-469 RTATLLFTLFIRK
+469 RSAILLFTGFIRK
-482 LDGFSHQTNFTTD
+482 LDGFSQQGN
-495 LPMEKVTCSLQDLIN
+495 LPSVSLSTEIVTCSLQDLIK
-510 YFQPPPEGLDQETK
+510 YFQPPLEGLGHEAK
-524 QSSLTAL
+524 QSSMAAL

-537 FQEEGVTDLVLD
+537 FQEEGVIDLVLD
-549 CIDRLHHYGSASHF
+549 CIDHLHQYRSASHF
-563 AEAAQSD
+563 AEAAQSEM
-570 TGEEWELLITRFY
+570 GEEWETILNCFY
-583 ELLAALLRGN
+583 ELLAALIRGN

-604 DWLLS
+604 DWLIS
-609 RLDRLEASAGVLEVL
+609 RLNRLEASSGVLEVL
-624 QCVLV
+624 HCILV

-642 INSVI
+642 IHSII

-668 CHGVAVRSNQ
+668 CNGVAVRSNQ
-678 NLICDNLLPYRD
+678 NHICDNLLPDRD
-690 LLLQTRLTNR
+690 LLLQTRLVNQ
-700 VTSMRPNIFLAMG
+700 VTSTRPNIFLAMG
-713 EDSAQHRRWYYELI
+713 EDSAQHRRWYYELV
-727 VDHVDSFLTS
+727 VDHVDPFLTS

-750 GYRPRPTGGEGW
+750 GYHPRPTGGEGW
-762 GCNGVGDDLCSFGFD
+762 GGNGVGDDICSYGFD
-777 GLYLWAGCVGRRVT
+777 GLHLWSGCVGRRVS
-791 SPFPHLLKDDDVVSC
+791 SPFPHLLKNDDVVSC
-806 CLDLTAPCISFRVN
+806 CLDLSAPCISFRVN
-820 GLPVQGMLE
+820 GLPVQGMFE
-829 NFSADGLLYPVVSF
+829 NFTPDGLLYPVVSF

-852 FGGRH
+852 FGGKH
-857 GDFRFL
+857 GEFRFL
-863 PPPGFAPCSDA
+863 PPPGFASCSEA
-874 LLPRVKLKVEPCQQ
+874 LLPRVEMKVELCQK
-888 YILDH
+888 YMVDH

-903 LVPATPVTFTPM
+903 LAPVTPVTFTPA

-921 VVLPLQLEYIREKL
+921 VVLPTQLEDIREKM

-953 YETVRDEL
+953 HGPVRDES
-961 KRHDPCLVEFSKLS
+961 KRLDPCLVEFSKLP

-983 QIAQDTLRTLLA
+983 QVAQDTLRTLLA
-995 FGFHLGLTEDHAE
+995 LGFHIGLTDDHAA

-1014 RLATKYELPSGYR
+1014 RLASKYEQPSGYR
-1027 PAPVDLSQVFL
+1027 PSPLDLSQVFL

-1053 HNVWARDHIKQGW
+1053 HNVWARERIKQGW
-1066 TYGTQQ
+1066 TYGAQQ

-1077 RSPHL
+1077 RSPYL
-1082 VPYSLLDERSRRVGR
+1082 VPYSLLDERSSRVGR
-1097 ESVKEAVCTLLAYG
+1097 ESVREAVCTLLAYG
-1111 YNLEPLSQEQ
+1111 YSLEPLNQERT
-1121 ITLSNPCLFSSE
+1121 TLSNACLFSAE
-1133 TCRVFRPDKSNAVTR
+1133 KCRVFRPDKSYAVTW
-1148 GKWYFEFEI
+1148 GKWYFEFE
-1157 VTAGNMRVGWARPGC
+1157 VLTAGNMRVGWARPGC
-1172 SPDKELGSDDQ
+1172 TLDKELGSDDQ
-1183 AYVFDGSEAQ
+1183 AYVFDGFEAQ
-1193 WCHQG
+1193 WYHQG
-1198 VDSLGRAWQ
+1198 GEPLGRPWQ

-1213 CLVDMAECTMMVTLN
+1213 CLVDMAEHTMVVTLN

-1241 AKDFDIRDGLLPVV
+1241 AKDFDTRDGLLPVV
-1255 SVGVNQAGRIN
+1255 SVGVNQVGRLN
-1266 LGRSV
+1266 LGCHV

-1284 GYQPFAVNMARD
+1284 GYEPFAVHMVRD
-1296 PAMWM
+1296 PALWM
-1301 SFNQPHFTSIR
+1301 SWKQPQFTSIL
-1312 PDDQNLQV
+1312 PDNHNLQV
-1320 TRVSGSTESLSS
+1320 TKTSGSTDSLSS

-1341 HHGGASEM
+1341 HHSGGSEM
-1349 GFYRLSMPIEC
+1349 GFFRLSMSVEC
-1360 AAILTI
+1360 AAVLTS

-1374 PSNCLSSGRKE
+1374 ASNTLSPGRKE
-1385 QEDVDSDFEMLMKSA
+1385 QEEVDSDFEVLMKSA

-1407 DELSQKDHSQDKTSR
+1407 DELNHKDHSQDKTSR

-1436 VSSSSSARLLEDV
+1436 VSSNSSARLLEDV
-1449 VVDKDNYNDLIQS
+1449 VVDKDNHDHLIQS
-1462 TRYYYS
+1462 SRYYYS
-1468 VRVLPGQEPFNVWV
+1468 VRVLPGQEPFYVWV
-1482 GWVTSNFRKHD
+1482 GWVTSDFHHYD
-1493 VTFDTDSVHTV
+1493 TTFDPDYVHTV

-1510 DSGKVQESVKRCN
+1510 ESGKVQESVKRCN

-1535 SQSRRSSGLEIGCL
+1535 SQSRRSAGLEIGCL

-1564 EMATFY
+1564 EMVNFY
-1570 QVEASTKLFPAVFV
+1570 QVEAGTKLFPAVFV

-1598 IKNVMPLSAGLL
+1598 VKNVMPLSAGLL

-1622 PRFQVQHLIPASWTR
+1622 PRFQVQHLSPVSWTK
-1637 VPDCALKVMVDRPDE
+1637 VPAHALKVLADRPDE
-1652 CHGWRVQCSEALQV
+1652 RHGWRVQCSEPLQV
-1666 MTLQIPDENRCVSI
+1666 LSLQIPDENRCVDI

-1687 GLLTFHH
+1687 DLLTFHR

-1711 CHALCS
+1711 SHALCS
-1717 HIDQAQI
+1717 HVDQSQV
-1724 LHAIQNPRLPGL
+1724 LHAIQNPHLPGP

-1743 LLSEVHLSNHTTACL
+1743 LLIQVHLSSHTTACL
-1758 MMDHEYIVPMTDQT
+1758 MMNHEYIVPMTDQT
-1772 REITLYPGL
+1772 REITLYPRPDN
-1781 AKGVNGENGI
+1781 GVIEGCGQTPEGI
-1791 PRTSLST
+1791 PSTSLST
-1798 SLKPQMHFSSPCFVR
+1798 SMKPRMHFSSPCFVR
-1813 GNGIEDD
+1813 SDGIEADG
-1820 CAVKITCTESPEIP
+1820 AVEIACTDSPEIS
-1834 LDVLKNLTVEM
+1834 LDMLKNLTVEM
-1845 FMAGVW
+1845 LTAGVW

-1860 VGGSTELL
+1860 VGGSIELL
-1868 LVPLLRLFYTLLVME
+1868 LVPLIRLFYTLLVMG
-1883 VFSDED
+1883 VFGDED
-1889 LGKVLT
+1889 LGKVLK
-1895 LIEPGVFSADP
+1895 LIEPSVFSIDAETP
-1906 GIPQEDED
+1906 EE
-1914 EEDSDDEK
+1914 EEDDDEN
-1922 EWNSSRE
+1922 EWRGDAKKE
-1929 KDDMPKQGLL
+1929 KDSPKQGLL

-1958 CDCQTRHRVEAVA
+1958 CDSQVRHRVEAVV
-1971 AFSDTFV
+1971 AFSDNFV
-1978 HQLQENQR
+1978 GQLQENQR

-2023 FREDGLNCPCP
+2023 FREDEQQENCPCP
-2034 VEIQQLLQDFHHHLN
+2034 EEIQQLLQDFHHLLN
-2049 THCGIELDSDTNDDE
+2049 THCGIELDSDSEDE
-2064 DAEMS
+2064 EHEMS
-2069 VKDRLLSLVARVT
+2069 VKDRLLSLVARVCGLRKT
-2082 RLKKKPIE
+2082 P
-2090 VVESRPQ
+2090 VEAEKCGPQ
-2097 SAKSL
+2097 NAKSL
-2102 KQLISETM
+2102 KKLISDTM
-2110 VHWAQETEIENPELV
+2110 VCWAQESEMEDPELIR
-2125 EAVFSLLHRQYQ
+2125 AVFSLLHRQYQ

-2142 MAGPL
+2142 IAGAL
-2147 SRAYT
+2147 CKAYT
-2152 ISQTSVEDTMALLS
+2152 ISQASVEDTMTLLS
-2166 SLSQIRSLLSV
+2166 SLGQIRSLLSV

-2187 IRKLGD
+2187 IRRLGD

-2198 VFYQHPNLMRALGMH
+2198 VFYQHPNLMRTLGMH

-2298 ALALREPDLEKV
+2298 ALALKEPDLEKV
-2310 VQYLAGCGLKSCSML
+2310 VQYLAGCGLQSCPML
-2325 VAKGYPDIGWNPVE
+2325 VAKGYPDVGWNPVE

-2359 ENAYVVLRLLI
+2359 ENAYVVLKLLI

-2393 EAIRISDD
+2393 EAIKISED

-2411 QSNKTLDVVQNNNDD
+2411 QSNRTLDVAQDHDDD

-2450 EMHLIQGGKGEAIR
+2450 EIHLIQGGKGEAIR
-2464 IRAILRSLIPIQ
+2464 VRAILRSLIPIP

-2482 SISFQIPS
+2482 SIPFQIPS
-2490 VSKDGLVIEPDLST
+2490 VSKDGLVVEPDLST
-2504 VFCPEHKAAMV
+2504 VFCPDHKAAMV

-2521 YGIENQSFLL
+2521 YGIENQSFFL

-2540 DLQAAVSLDTQADLG
+2540 DLQAAVSLDTADLG

-2567 CATVLP
+2567 CTAVLP
-2573 LLIKCSAL
+2573 LLTKCSDL
-2581 FCALED
+2581 FCGLED
-2587 HSFLVDSLIQAV
+2587 HTLLVDSLIQAV

-2639 VFDVPHLTD
+2639 VLDVPHLTD
-2648 YSKMPLKLL
+2648 HSKMPLKLL

-2665 KYYSLTGGQGDQG
+2665 KYYLLSGGQVDQG
-2678 LASEEELHLSKKLF
+2678 LASEEELHLSRKLF
-2692 WGVFNAL
+2692 WGVFKAL
-2699 EKKPYEP
+2699 AKKPYEP
-2706 QLFQLCVQCLAAVAK
+2706 QLFRLCVQCLAAVAK
-2721 ALPPDHVDSTCMSL
+2721 ALPPDHMDSSCVSQMEKKTS
-2735 TDRKASVDT
+2735 TDTD
-2744 EGHFDPQ
+2744 GHFDPQ
-2751 PVDTSNVS
+2751 PVDTSSVS
-2759 MPERLE
+2759 VPERLD

-2808 ALAEKEKEVYRW
+2808 TLAEKEKEAYRW

-2826 KSMLA
+2826 KTMLA
-2831 FGWTIERTK
+2831 FGWTVERTK

-2846 MHTCARR
+2846 KQTCTRR
-2853 VSQSGQL
+2853 VSQAGQL

-2866 MFSPKPMD
+2866 TFSPKPMD
-2874 MSSIILS
+2874 MSSITLS
-2881 WDQCAMAEQL
+2881 WEQCAMAEQL
-2891 AENYHNTW
+2891 AENYHNAW
-2899 AKRKKFELES
+2899 AKRKKSELES
-2909 KGRGDHPLLVPY
+2909 KGGGGHSVLVTY

-2961 PAVACCF
+2961 PATASCF
-2968 GYTLLQRMLAHTGD
+2968 SYTLLQRLLCHTEE
-2982 AQEHMLELEVM
+2982 AQERMLELEVM
-2993 QARGQISKGERA
+2993 QARGQMSKGDRVP
-3005 SHQQPIHFFSQ
+3005 HQQPIHFFPK

-3027 SHCLYFLSTSRPSR
+3027 SHHLYFVSTSLCSS
-3041 GNRSHGSKKEKEMI
+3041 GNRTHASKKEKEMI
-3055 ASLFC
+3055 ACLFC
-3060 KLAALARHR
+3060 KLATLVRHR
-3069 ISLFGNEASSVAS
+3069 ISLFGSEASSVAS
-3082 SLRVLAQALDA
+3082 CLHVLAQALDA
-3093 STLMKS
+3093 RTLIKL
-3099 APESIQAPLHS
+3099 APESIQASLHS

-3116 ADLEQTV
+3116 ADLEMTV

-3129 LVCLPQSR
+3129 LVPLPQSR
-3137 NQQARGAARVLSYTT
+3137 SQQARGVAKVLSYTT
-3152 SILLPTL
+3152 STLLPTL
-3159 TSLFRH
+3159 TSLFQH
-3165 LGIQNYGV
+3165 LGNQNYGV
-3173 DLLVGSVQVSCY
+3173 DLLVGGIQVSCY
-3185 RILNSL
+3185 RILSSL
-3191 YSLGT
+3191 YSLGN
-3196 SGSICMEGQRPAAG
+3196 SSSIYMEGQRPAAG
-3210 ACLAALAGTFPV
+3210 ACLAALTGAFPV

-3229 NQNNPCSIYNTMDA
+3229 NQNNPYSIYNTHSA

-3249 GLPDQVEDMC
+3249 GLPDQVEDVC
-3259 PLLPSFKQALREV
+3259 PLLPSLEQALGEV

-3278 GACQVHYIH
+3278 GAGARQAHYIH

-3299 VSHWWYWG
+3299 MSRWWHWG
-3307 PEGHL
+3307 PKGQSA
-3312 DSPTCTSVVPQHASD
+3312 SPICTSVIPQHASD

-3335 IQNHVGASQVDW
+3335 IHNHVGASQGDW
-3347 MKQMAVF
+3347 MKQLAVF
-3354 SQPIICKARSELLKS
+3354 SQPIIFEAHTELLKS
-3369 HFLPLMEKLRKRA
+3369 HFLPLMEKLKKRA

-3390 QMKTQGCD
+3390 QMKAEGCCT
-3398 ASEAELQIQEKFT
+3398 SEAELQIQEKFT

-3426 FVDSYRASWLK
+3426 FVDSNRASWLK
-3437 EPNPDAQQLFTMVAE
+3437 ESNPEAEQLFSMVAE

-3471 VQNEINNLA
+3471 VQNEINNLT
-3480 FLVNDDRM
+3480 FLVNTDKM
-3488 SKFDREKRRLKRKG
+3488 SKFNHEKRRLKRKG
-3502 DRYSAHTSLIVA
+3502 DRYSMHTSLIVA
-3514 AMKRLLPVGL
+3514 SMKRLLPVGL
-3524 RVCFPSDQ
+3524 RVCFPNDQ
-3532 SSIMLAKNGFT
+3532 SLIMLAKTGFT
-3543 QKNTEDEIREHIL
+3543 QKNTEDEIRECVFRGLI
-3556 SCLTHLQKQESNCL
+3556 HLQSQASNCL
-3570 RQETLYAEHPS
+3570 KQEPCYAENMS
-3581 QLGAFTEAQR
+3581 RLGDITDAQR
-3591 TADRIL
+3591 TVGRIVG
-3597 EIARVLYYLDQVEHP
+3597 IAQVLYYLDQVEHP
-3612 QRSKKPVRHKVL
+3612 QRSKRPAWHKVL

-3646 HRAVNLFLQGYNK
+3646 HRAANLFLQGYNK
-3659 SWISAEDHIF
+3659 SWISAEDHSF
-3669 EEQLVEDLAKGGV
+3669 EEKLVEDLARGGV
-3682 MELFGGNREEEKDLE
+3682 IKLCGGDRGEEKDVE

-3712 FSRSALMESKL
+3712 FSRSALTESKL

-3728 YQSYV
+3728 YTSYA

-3746 EVESFEEKEMEKQKL
+3746 DEEQEVESFEEKEMEKQKL
-3761 LYQQARLHH
+3761 LYQQARLHL

-3783 SKGAM
+3783 SKGTM
-3788 GSRIAPTLKLG
+3788 GSMIAPTLKLG
-3799 IALLSG
+3799 IAVLNG

-3831 GLMLSC
+3831 GLMRSC

-3850 AEGLGMAVDESSG
+3850 AEGLGMAMDESSG
-3863 EKVMPDKDITCDL
+3863 EKVMPDKDLTCDL

-3891 QNYLRTQTGNNT
+3891 QNYLRTQSGNNT

-4000 QIELLKEL
+4000 QIELLKKL

-4049 ILKFFDMFLKL
+4049 ILRFFDMFLKL
-4060 KDLTSSDTFR
+4060 KNLTSSDAFR
-4070 EYDPDHKGCIS
+4070 EYDPDRKGCIS
-4081 RKDLQKA
+4081 RKDFQKA
-4088 MESCKRFSQVETHFL
+4088 MENCKRFSQAETNFL
-4103 LSCAKTGNSEIV
+4103 LSCTETDKSEIV
-4115 NYEAFVAR
+4115 DYEAFVDR

-4133 SISVL
+4133 SIAVL

-4155 LELADCIMTYF
+4155 LEPAECVLTYF
-4166 QSYLG
+4166 RPYLG
-4171 RIEILGSGKRIE
+4171 CIEILGSGKRIE

-4243 SGSDAGE
+4243 SDSDTGE
-4250 RCAEKGGEEKSQNED
+4250 RYAANKEDEKSGGEE
-4265 ERLGNEGMSFMYRWL
+4265 EGLDKEGLFFMYRWWL
-4280 LLLMS
+4280 LLTSL
-4285 VLSVK
+4285 LSVK
-4290 NLKTLMGMTLKD
+4290 TLKTLMKMTLKD

-4308 FLLRLIFRAQ
+4308 FLLRFIFMAQ
-4318 VRCISL
+4318 VQFICVV
-4324 IIRSIIYVL
+4324 IRYIIYVL
-4333 YVAFVSGGLIE
+4333 YIAFVSGGLIE
-4344 GAKRM
+4344 GAKKM

-4356 GILEPTLDEVMGV
+4356 GILEPTLDEVMEV
-4369 PSGVVRLRKHSAS
+4369 PSGVDQLRKYSATFS
-4382 LSSQRE
+4382 LQRE
-4388 LRESR
+4388 LREMG
-4393 QVAPVI
+4393 QVAAVT
-4399 SPREVDVLSDIFGL
+4399 SPREVEVISDIFGL
-4413 RVKKEGSQ
+4413 KVKKEGGQ
-4421 YRLITQDLTASLTDL
+4421 YRLMTQDLTASLTDL
-4436 FSTTSRTI
+4436 FNTTSRTT
-4444 ATADF
+4444 ATTDF
-4449 PDKHQE
+4449 SEKHQGTQQCK
-4455 MAHAT
+4455 AHTAT
-4460 KEEKREDGKTPD
+4460 EEKAEDGKMPEI
-4472 EKGKESEEKAGKER
+4472 EKAKEKESEKKTGNEKVEAGW
-4486 AEAKGRAK
+4486 RAK
-4494 RCSNKSEDP
+4494 RCSNKLEEP
-4503 ESQQSALWEMISA
+4503 ESQHSAIWETINSC
-4516 HNKSLLNYFARNF
+4516 NKSLLNYFARNF
-4529 YNMRLLALLV
+4529 YNMRLLALFV

-4551 VASLPASQEDEGGVT
+4551 VASLPASQEEEGVIT
-4566 SVYQEELDSAAEDD
+4566 SVYSKDMDSAAEDD
-4580 DDDGDAVYFVLEESS
+4580 DEGRVYFVLEESS
-4595 GYMELSLHFL
+4595 GYMEPSLCFL
-4605 AVAHTII
+4605 AIAHTII

-4629 FKREKEVARKL
+4629 FKREKEVARRL

-4659 WDRLVINTPSFPSNY
+4659 WDRLVLNTPSFPSNY

-4679 KRKVMDKYGDFYGC
+4679 KRKVMDKYGEFYGC
-4693 EKISELLGLDQAA
+4693 QKISELLGLDQAA
-4706 LDFSLDRKERK
+4706 LDFSSDRKGRK
-4717 RLKRDTAW
+4717 WLKRETAW
-4725 SNLFNSIDVK
+4725 GALFSSIDMK
-4735 YQIWK
+4735 YQVWK

-4753 AWYMLMS
+4753 AWYMVMS
-4760 VLGHFNNFFFAAH
+4760 VLGHYNNFFFAAH

-4802 GLLAVVVYLYTVL
+4802 GLLAVVVYLYTVV
-4815 AFNFFRKFYNRSDD
+4815 AFNFFRKFYNKSDD

-4880 FFFFVIVILL
+4880 FFFFVIIILL

-4975 QERSWEFFPVGDCF
+4975 QERCWEFFPVGDCF

>member
-1 MKKHGVSGRLN
+1 
-12 LNRLR
+12 
-17 PDVNGCL
+17 
-24 PSVAQPLSSCSFCFS
+24 
-39 DTRFILFSVASLV
+39 
-52 QKMTDTGEADDEFQF
+52 MTDTGEGDDEFQF

-74 VLQSIFTSQD
+74 VLKSTFTSQE

-97 SRLCRLEP
+97 SRLCRLES

-131 LQEMLT
+131 LQEMLA
-137 HSAHLAAEV
+137 HSKHLAAEV

-169 MYLSCLSTSQS
+169 MYLSCLSSSQS

-192 EDKGGEACWWTIH
+192 EDKAGEACWWTVH

-223 ILVNVSSERYL
+223 ILVNISSERYL
-234 HLSFGAVHDNKSL
+234 HLSFGTVFDNRSL
-247 SDSLMVNAAF
+247 SDSLIVNAAF
-257 QQTLWSVAPICSGGG
+257 QQTLWSVSPICSGGG

-291 DACLTAPSAE
+291 DACLTIPSTQ
-301 QGEELQRMIHYETG
+301 QGEELQRIMHYEIG

-320 AHSLWRLEILC
+320 ARSLWRLEILH

-341 GQPFRLCHMTTGRY
+341 GQPFRLCHVTTGRY
-355 LGLTEEKGLILVD
+355 LGLTEERGLHLVD
-368 RDKADISTTSF
+368 RDKADINSTSF

-389 SGTKANVDGM
+389 TGIKSIVDGM
-399 GMPEIKYGDSVCYI
+399 GISEIKYGDSICYV
-413 QHVDSRLWLTYQA
+413 QHVDSGLWLTYQA
-426 IDVKS
+426 TDAKS
-431 TLMGCALRKAILHS
+431 SRMGTTQRKAILHT
-445 EGHMDDGLTLSCSLR
+445 EGHMDDGLTLSRSQR
-460 EESHAARLI
+460 EESQTARLI
-469 RTATLLFTLFIRK
+469 RSAVLFLTGFIRK
-482 LDGFSHQTNFTTD
+482 LDGFSQQGT
-495 LPMEKVTCSLQDLIN
+495 LPSVSLPTEIVTCSLQDLIK
-510 YFQPPPEGLDQETK
+510 YFQPPLEGLGHEAK
-524 QSSLTAL
+524 QNSMTAV

-537 FQEEGVTDLVLD
+537 FQEEGVIDLVLD
-549 CIDRLHHYGSASHF
+549 CVDRLHQYSSASRF
-563 AEAAQSD
+563 AEATHNE
-570 TGEEWELLITRFY
+570 TGEEWETTLNRFY
-583 ELLAALLRGN
+583 ELLAALIRGN

-604 DWLLS
+604 DWLIS
-609 RLDRLEASAGVLEVL
+609 RLDRLEASSGVLEVL
-624 QCVLV
+624 HCILL

-642 INSVI
+642 IHSLI
-647 SFLDKHGCNH
+647 SFLDKHGCNN

-668 CHGVAVRSNQ
+668 CSGVAVRSNQ
-678 NLICDNLLPYRD
+678 NHICDNLLPDRD
-690 LLLQTRLTNR
+690 LLLQTRLVNQ

-713 EDSAQHRRWYYELI
+713 EDSAQHRRWYYELV
-727 VDHVDSFLTS
+727 VDHVDPFLTS

-743 VGWACTE
+743 VGWARTE
-750 GYRPRPTGGEGW
+750 GYHPRPTGGEGW
-762 GCNGVGDDLCSFGFD
+762 GGNGVGDDICSYGFD
-777 GLYLWAGCVGRRVT
+777 GLHLWSGCMGRRVS
-791 SPFPHLLKDDDVVSC
+791 SPFPHLLKNDDVVSC
-806 CLDLTAPCISFRVN
+806 CIDLSAPCISFRVN

-843 SAGVKVRFL
+843 SAGVRVRFL

-857 GDFRFL
+857 GEFRFL
-863 PPPGFAPCSDA
+863 PPPGFAPCSEA
-874 LLPRVKLKVEPCQQ
+874 LLPRVELKVEPCQK

-893 GEGKQELIGP
+893 GEGKQDLIGP
-903 LVPATPVTFTPM
+903 LIPATPVIFTPM

-921 VVLPLQLEYIREKL
+921 VVLPTQLEDIREKM

-943 AMDKIDLGWT
+943 AMEKIDLGWT
-953 YETVRDEL
+953 HGPVRDES
-961 KRHDPCLVEFSKLS
+961 KRHDPCLVEFSKLP

-983 QIAQDTLRTLLA
+983 QVAQDTLRTLLA
-995 FGFHLGLTEDHAE
+995 LGFHIGLTDDRAA

-1014 RLATKYELPSGYR
+1014 SLVTKYEQPSGYR
-1027 PAPVDLSQVFL
+1027 PAPVDLSHVFL

-1053 HNVWARDHIKQGW
+1053 HNVWARERIKQGW
-1066 TYGTQQ
+1066 TYAAQQ

-1077 RSPHL
+1077 RSPYL
-1082 VPYSLLDERSRRVGR
+1082 VPCSFLDERSRRAGK
-1097 ESVKEAVCTLLAYG
+1097 ESVRDAVCTLLAYG
-1111 YNLEPLSQEQ
+1111 YSLEPLNQERT
-1121 ITLSNPCLFSSE
+1121 TLSNPCLFSAE
-1133 TCRVFRPDKSNAVTR
+1133 KCRVFRPDKSYAVTW

-1157 VTAGNMRVGWARPGC
+1157 LTAGNMRVGWARPGC
-1172 SPDKELGSDDQ
+1172 TLDKELGSDDQ
-1183 AYVFDGSEAQ
+1183 AYVFDGFEAQ
-1193 WCHQG
+1193 WYHQG
-1198 VDSLGRAWQ
+1198 GEPLGRPWQ

-1213 CLVDMAECTMMVTLN
+1213 CLVDMAERTMVVTLN

-1241 AKDFDIRDGLLPVV
+1241 AKDFDTRDGLLPVV
-1255 SVGVNQAGRIN
+1255 SVGVNQVGRLN
-1266 LGRSV
+1266 LGRHV
-1271 GSLQY
+1271 DSLQY

-1284 GYQPFAVNMARD
+1284 GYEPFAVNMARD
-1296 PAMWM
+1296 PALWM
-1301 SFNQPHFTSIR
+1301 SWKQPQFTSIL
-1312 PDDQNLQV
+1312 PNDHNLQV
-1320 TRVSGSTESLSS
+1320 TKTSGSADSLSS

-1341 HHGGASEM
+1341 HHGGGSEM
-1349 GFYRLSMPIEC
+1349 GFYRLSMSVEC
-1360 AAILTI
+1360 AAVLTS

-1374 PSNCLSSGRKE
+1374 ASNTLSPGRKE
-1385 QEDVDSDFEMLMKSA
+1385 QEEVDSDFEVLMKSA

-1407 DELSQKDHSQDKTSR
+1407 DELNYKDHSQDKTSK

-1436 VSSSSSARLLEDV
+1436 VSSNSSARLLEDV
-1449 VVDKDNYNDLIQS
+1449 VVDKDNYDHLIQS
-1462 TRYYYS
+1462 SRYYYS

-1482 GWVTSNFRKHD
+1482 GWVTSDYHHYD
-1493 VTFDTDSVHTV
+1493 MTFDPDYVHTV

-1535 SQSRRSSGLEIGCL
+1535 SQSRRSAGLEIGCL

-1598 IKNVMPLSAGLL
+1598 VKNVMPLSAGLL

-1622 PRFQVQHLIPASWTR
+1622 PRFQIQHLSPISWTK
-1637 VPDCALKVMVDRPDE
+1637 VPAHPLKVLVDRPDE
-1652 CHGWRVQCSEALQV
+1652 RHGWRVQCSEPLQV
-1666 MTLQIPDENRCVSI
+1666 MSLQIPDENRCVDI

-1687 GLLTFHH
+1687 DLLTFHR

-1717 HIDQAQI
+1717 HVDQSQV
-1724 LHAIQNPRLPGL
+1724 LHAIQNPHLPGP

-1743 LLSEVHLSNHTTACL
+1743 LLIQVHLSSYTTACL
-1758 MMDHEYIVPMTDQT
+1758 MMNHEYIVPMTDQT
-1772 REITLYPGL
+1772 REITLCPRPI
-1781 AKGVNGENGI
+1781 KGVNGGSGQPPEGI
-1791 PRTSLST
+1791 SSTSLST

-1813 GNGIEDD
+1813 SDGIEGDG
-1820 CAVKITCTESPEIP
+1820 AVEIACTDSPEIP
-1834 LDVLKNLTVEM
+1834 LDILKNLTVEM
-1845 FMAGVW
+1845 LTAGAW
-1851 AVGQGVRDP
+1851 AVGQNVRDP
-1860 VGGSTELL
+1860 VGGSVELL
-1868 LVPLLRLFYTLLVME
+1868 LVPLIRLFYTLLVMR
-1883 VFSDED
+1883 VFGDED

-1895 LIEPGVFSADP
+1895 LIEPEVFSIDAETP
-1906 GIPQEDED
+1906 
-1914 EEDSDDEK
+1914 EEEEEEEMSGDDEK
-1922 EWNSSRE
+1922 EWKVGAKKEQDS
-1929 KDDMPKQGLL
+1929 PKQGLL

-1958 CDCQTRHRVEAVA
+1958 CDSQVRHRVEAVV
-1971 AFSDTFV
+1971 AFSDNFAG
-1978 HQLQENQR
+1978 QLQENQR

-2023 FREDGLNCPCP
+2023 FREHEQQENCPCP
-2034 VEIQQLLQDFHHHLN
+2034 EEIQQLLQDFHNLLN
-2049 THCGIELDSDTNDDE
+2049 THCGIELDSESEDEE

-2069 VKDRLLSLVARVT
+2069 VKDRLLSLVARVSGLRKT
-2082 RLKKKPIE
+2082 PIE
-2090 VVESRPQ
+2090 AEECRPQ

-2102 KQLISETM
+2102 KKLISEMM
-2110 VHWAQETEIENPELV
+2110 VRWAQESEMEDPELV
-2125 EAVFSLLHRQYQ
+2125 RAVFSLLHRQYQ

-2147 SRAYT
+2147 CKAYT
-2152 ISQTSVEDTMALLS
+2152 ISQASVQDTMTLLS
-2166 SLSQIRSLLSV
+2166 SLGQIRSLLSV

-2187 IRKLGD
+2187 IRRLGD

-2198 VFYQHPNLMRALGMH
+2198 VFYQHPNLMRTLGMH

-2223 LGEGESKEIA
+2223 LGEGESKEIT

-2298 ALALREPDLEKV
+2298 ALALKEPDLEKV
-2310 VQYLAGCGLKSCSML
+2310 VQYLAGCGLQSCPML
-2325 VAKGYPDIGWNPVE
+2325 VAKGYPDVGWNPVE

-2359 ENAYVVLRLLI
+2359 ENAYVVLKLLI

-2393 EAIRISDD
+2393 EAIRISED
-2401 PSMDGPCTTY
+2401 PSIDGPCTTY
-2411 QSNKTLDVVQNNNDD
+2411 QSNRTLDVAQDHDDD

-2464 IRAILRSLIPIQ
+2464 IRAILRSLIPIP

-2490 VSKDGLVIEPDLST
+2490 VSKDGLVVEPDLST
-2504 VFCPEHKAAMV
+2504 VFCPDHKAAMV

-2521 YGIENQSFLL
+2521 YGIENQSFFL

-2540 DLQAAVSLDTQADLG
+2540 DLQAAVSLDTADLG

-2567 CATVLP
+2567 CTAVLP
-2573 LLIKCSAL
+2573 LLTKCSAL
-2581 FCALED
+2581 FCGLED
-2587 HSFLVDSLIQAV
+2587 HTLLVDSLIQAV

-2639 VFDVPHLTD
+2639 VLDVPQLTD
-2648 YSKMPLKLL
+2648 HSKMPLKLL

-2665 KYYSLTGGQGDQG
+2665 KYYLLTCGQMDQG
-2678 LASEEELHLSKKLF
+2678 LASEEELHLSRKLF
-2692 WGVFNAL
+2692 WGVFKAL
-2699 EKKPYEP
+2699 AKKPYEP
-2706 QLFQLCVQCLAAVAK
+2706 QLFRLCVQCLAAVAK
-2721 ALPPDHVDSTCMSL
+2721 ALPPDHMDSSCVSQMEKKNSMD
-2735 TDRKASVDT
+2735 TD
-2744 EGHFDPQ
+2744 GHFDPQ
-2751 PVDTSNVS
+2751 PVDASS
-2759 MPERLE
+2759 MSVPERLE
-2765 FVVNKYAEHTHE
+2765 FVVNKYAEHTHDR
-2777 KWSLDK
+2777 WSLDK

-2808 ALAEKEKEVYRW
+2808 TLAEKEKEAYRW

-2826 KSMLA
+2826 KTMLA

-2846 MHTCARR
+2846 KHTCTRR
-2853 VSQSGQL
+2853 VSQSGSGQL

-2866 MFSPKPMD
+2866 TFSPKPMD
-2874 MSSIILS
+2874 MSSITLT
-2881 WDQCAMAEQL
+2881 WEQCAMAEQL
-2891 AENYHNTW
+2891 AENYHNAW
-2899 AKRKKFELES
+2899 AKRKKSELES
-2909 KGRGDHPLLVPY
+2909 KGGGGHSMLVPY

-2961 PAVACCF
+2961 PATDSCF
-2968 GYTLLQRMLAHTGD
+2968 SYTLLQRLLSHTEE

-2993 QARGQISKGERA
+2993 QARGQISKGERIPQ
-3005 SHQQPIHFFSQ
+3005 QQPINFFPK

-3027 SHCLYFLSTSRPSR
+3027 SHHLYFLSTSLCSS
-3041 GNRSHGSKKEKEMI
+3041 GNRTHASKKEKEMI
-3055 ASLFC
+3055 ACLFC
-3060 KLAALARHR
+3060 KLATLVRHR
-3069 ISLFGNEASSVAS
+3069 ISFFGSEASSVAS
-3082 SLRVLAQALDA
+3082 CLHVLAQALDA
-3093 STLMKS
+3093 RTLMKL
-3099 APESIQAPLHS
+3099 APESVQASLHS

-3116 ADLEQTV
+3116 ADLEMTV

-3129 LVCLPQSR
+3129 LVSLPQSR
-3137 NQQARGAARVLSYTT
+3137 SQQARGVAKVLSYTT
-3152 SILLPTL
+3152 SVLLPTL
-3159 TSLFRH
+3159 TSLFQH
-3165 LGIQNYGV
+3165 LGNQNYGV
-3173 DLLVGSVQVSCY
+3173 DLLVGGIQVSCY

-3191 YSLGT
+3191 YSLGN
-3196 SGSICMEGQRPAAG
+3196 SSSIYMEGQRPAAG
-3210 ACLAALAGTFPV
+3210 ACLAALTGAFPV

-3229 NQNNPCSIYNTMDA
+3229 NQNNPHSIFNTQSA
-3243 TEREDL
+3243 TEKEDL
-3249 GLPDQVEDMC
+3249 GLPDQVEDIC
-3259 PLLPSFKQALREV
+3259 PLLPSLEQALGEV

-3278 GACQVHYIH
+3278 GAGARQAHYIH

-3299 VSHWWYWG
+3299 MSRWWYWG
-3307 PEGHL
+3307 PEGQSASL
-3312 DSPTCTSVVPQHASD
+3312 ICTSVIPQHASD

-3335 IQNHVGASQVDW
+3335 IHNHVGASQGDW
-3347 MKQMAVF
+3347 MKQLAVF
-3354 SQPIICKARSELLKS
+3354 SQPIIFKAHSELLKS
-3369 HFLPLMEKLRKRA
+3369 HFLPLMEKLKKRA

-3390 QMKTQGCD
+3390 QMKAEGCCT
-3398 ASEAELQIQEKFT
+3398 SEAELQIQEKFT

-3426 FVDSYRASWLK
+3426 FVDSNRASWLK
-3437 EPNPDAQQLFTMVAE
+3437 ESNPEAEQLFSMVAE

-3480 FLVNDDRM
+3480 FLVNTDKM
-3488 SKFDREKRRLKRKG
+3488 SKFNHEKRRMKRKG
-3502 DRYSAHTSLIVA
+3502 DRYSMHTSLIVA
-3514 AMKRLLPVGL
+3514 SMKRLLPVGL
-3524 RVCFPSDQ
+3524 RVCFPNDHSL
-3532 SSIMLAKNGFT
+3532 ITLAKTSFT
-3543 QKNTEDEIREHIL
+3543 QKNTEDEIREHVFHGL
-3556 SCLTHLQKQESNCL
+3556 MHLQCQASSCWKQET
-3570 RQETLYAEHPS
+3570 RYAEHMS
-3581 QLGAFTEAQR
+3581 ELEAITDAPR
-3591 TADRIL
+3591 TVDRIVG
-3597 EIARVLYYLDQVEHP
+3597 IAQVLYYLDQVEHP
-3612 QRSKKPVRHKVL
+3612 QRSRKPAWHKVL

-3659 SWISAEDHIF
+3659 SWISAEDHSF
-3669 EEQLVEDLAKGGV
+3669 EEKLMEDLARGGV
-3682 MELFGGNREEEKDLE
+3682 MELCGGDRGEEKDVGE
-3697 DGAKPIDPLLQLITL
+3697 GAKPIDPLLQLITL
-3712 FSRSALMESKL
+3712 FSRSALTERSKL

-3728 YQSYV
+3728 YMSYA

-3746 EVESFEEKEMEKQKL
+3746 NEEEEMESFEEKEMEKQKL
-3761 LYQQARLHH
+3761 LYQQARLHL

-3788 GSRIAPTLKLG
+3788 GSMIAPTLKLG
-3799 IALLSG
+3799 IAVLNG

-3831 GLMLSC
+3831 GLMRSC

-3850 AEGLGMAVDESSG
+3850 AEGLGMAMDESSG
-3863 EKVMPDKDITCDL
+3863 EKVMPNKDLTCDL

-3891 QNYLRTQTGNNT
+3891 QNYLRTQSGNNT

-3934 IDVHGQHNFSKAIEV
+3934 IDIHGQHNFSKAIEV

-4000 QIELLKEL
+4000 QIELLKKL

-4049 ILKFFDMFLKL
+4049 ILRFFDTFLKL
-4060 KDLTSSDTFR
+4060 KALTSSDAFR
-4070 EYDPDHKGCIS
+4070 EYDPDRKGCIS
-4081 RKDLQKA
+4081 RKDFQKA
-4088 MESCKRFSQVETHFL
+4088 TENCKRFSRAETNFL
-4103 LSCAKTGNSEIV
+4103 LSCTETDKSEIV
-4115 NYEAFVAR
+4115 DYEAFVDR

-4133 SISVL
+4133 SIAVL

-4155 LELADCIMTYF
+4155 LEPAECVLTYF
-4166 QSYLG
+4166 RPYLG

-4243 SGSDAGE
+4243 SDSDTGE
-4250 RCAEKGGEEKSQNED
+4250 RYAAKEEDEKSRSE
-4265 ERLGNEGMSFMYRWL
+4265 EEGLDKKGTFFMYHWWL
-4280 LLLMS
+4280 LLTSL
-4285 VLSVK
+4285 LSVK
-4290 NLKTLMGMTLKD
+4290 NLKTLMKMTLKD
-4302 ILMAAV
+4302 ILMSAV
-4308 FLLRLIFRAQ
+4308 FFLRFIFMAQ
-4318 VRCISL
+4318 VRCICVV
-4324 IIRSIIYVL
+4324 IRSIIYVL
-4333 YVAFVSGGLIE
+4333 YIAFVSGGLIE
-4344 GAKRM
+4344 GAKKM

-4356 GILEPTLDEVMGV
+4356 GILEPTLDEVMEV
-4369 PSGVVRLRKHSAS
+4369 PSGVDRLRKYSAS
-4382 LSSQRE
+4382 FSSQRE
-4388 LRESR
+4388 LREMG
-4393 QVAPVI
+4393 QVAAVT
-4399 SPREVDVLSDIFGL
+4399 SPREVDVISDIFGL
-4413 RVKKEGSQ
+4413 KVKKEGGQ
-4421 YRLITQDLTASLTDL
+4421 YRLMTQNLTASLTDL
-4436 FSTTSRTI
+4436 FSTTSRTT
-4444 ATADF
+4444 ATTDF
-4449 PDKHQE
+4449 AEKHQRTQFK
-4455 MAHAT
+4455 AHSAT
-4460 KEEKREDGKTPD
+4460 EEKAEDEKMPEIEN
-4472 EKGKESEEKAGKER
+4472 EKGKESDKKTRNEKVEAGW
-4486 AEAKGRAK
+4486 RAK
-4494 RCSNKSEDP
+4494 RCSNKSEEP
-4503 ESQQSALWEMISA
+4503 ESQHSALCETISTC
-4516 HNKSLLNYFARNF
+4516 NKSLLNYFARTF
-4529 YNMRLLALLV
+4529 YNMRLLALFV

-4551 VASLPASQEDEGGVT
+4551 VASLPASQEEDGVIT
-4566 SVYQEELDSAAEDD
+4566 SVYSKEVVSAAEDD
-4580 DDDGDAVYFVLEESS
+4580 NDEGRVYFVLEESS
-4595 GYMELSLHFL
+4595 GYMEPSLRFL
-4605 AVAHTII
+4605 AIAHTII

-4629 FKREKEVARKL
+4629 FKREKEVARRL

-4659 WDRLVINTPSFPSNY
+4659 WDRLVLNTPSFPSNY

-4679 KRKVMDKYGDFYGC
+4679 KRKVMDKYGEFYGC

-4706 LDFSLDRKERK
+4706 LDFSPDRKGRK
-4717 RLKRDTAW
+4717 WLKKDTAW
-4725 SNLFNSIDVK
+4725 GALFNSIDMK
-4735 YQIWK
+4735 YQVWK

-4802 GLLAVVVYLYTVL
+4802 GLLAVVVYLYTVV
-4815 AFNFFRKFYNRSDD
+4815 AFNFFRKFYNKSDD
-4829 KDTQDMKCND
+4829 KDARDMKCND

-4880 FFFFVIVILL
+4880 FFFFVIIILL

-4918 CFICGIGSEYFDKVP
+4918 CFICGIGSEYFDTVP

-4975 QERSWEFFPVGDCF
+4975 QERCWEFFPVGDCF

>member
-1 MKKHGVSGRLN
+1 
-12 LNRLR
+12 
-17 PDVNGCL
+17 
-24 PSVAQPLSSCSFCFS
+24 
-39 DTRFILFSVASLV
+39 
-52 QKMTDTGEADDEFQF
+52 MTDTGEGEDEFQF
-67 LRTGDEV
+67 LRTGDDV
-74 VLQSIFTSQD
+74 VLQSVFTSQE
-84 EHVKLCLAAEGFG
+84 EHLKLCLAAEGFG
-97 SRLCRLEP
+97 SRLCRLEA

-137 HSAHLAAEV
+137 NSKHLSVEV
-146 GAGGSHRTLLYGQA
+146 GAGATHRTLLYGQA

-169 MYLSCLSTSQS
+169 MYLSCLSS
-180 STDKL
+180 SHSSNDKL

-192 EDKGGEACWWTIH
+192 EDKAGEACWWIVH

-210 RSEGEKV
+210 RSEGEKA

-234 HLSFGAVHDNKSL
+234 HLSFGTVFDNKSL
-247 SDSLMVNAAF
+247 SDSLIVNAAF

-291 DACLTAPSAE
+291 DGCLTIPSAE
-301 QGEELQRMIHYETG
+301 QGEELQRIMHYEMG

-320 AHSLWRLEILC
+320 ARSLWRLEILR

-355 LGLTEEKGLILVD
+355 LGLTEEKGLHLVD
-368 RDKADISTTSF
+368 RDKADINTSSF

-389 SGTKANVDGM
+389 PGTKSNADGM
-399 GMPEIKYGDSVCYI
+399 GIPEIKYGDSICYV
-413 QHVDSRLWLTYQA
+413 QHVDSGLWLTYQT
-426 IDVKS
+426 IDPKS
-431 TLMGCALRKAILHS
+431 TRMGGAQRKAILHS
-445 EGHMDDGLTLSCSLR
+445 EGHMDDGLTLSRAQR
-460 EESHAARLI
+460 EESHTARLI
-469 RTATLLFTLFIRK
+469 RSATLLFTHFIRK
-482 LDGFSHQTNFTTD
+482 LDGFSQHGNLMSVS
-495 LPMEKVTCSLQDLIN
+495 LPMEIVTCSLQDLIN
-510 YFQPPPEGLDQETK
+510 YFQPPPEELDHEAK
-524 QSSLTAL
+524 QNNMSAL

-537 FQEEGVTDLVLD
+537 FQEEGVIDLVLD
-549 CIDRLHHYGSASHF
+549 CIDRLHQYSSASHF

-570 TGEEWELLITRFY
+570 TGEEWETILNRFY

-604 DWLLS
+604 DWLIG
-609 RLDRLEASAGVLEVL
+609 RLDRLEASCGVLEVL

-629 ESPEALNVIKEGH
+629 ESPEVLNVLKEGH
-642 INSVI
+642 VHSII

-678 NLICDNLLPYRD
+678 NLICDNLLPDRD
-690 LLLQTRLTNR
+690 LLLQTRLGNR
-700 VTSMRPNIFLAMG
+700 VNSMRPNIFLTIG
-713 EDSAQHRRWYYELI
+713 EDSAQHRRWYYELV
-727 VDHVDSFLTS
+727 VDHVDFFLTS

-750 GYRPRPTGGEGW
+750 GYQPRPTGGEGW
-762 GCNGVGDDLCSFGFD
+762 GGNGVGDDLFSYGFD
-777 GLYLWAGCVGRRVT
+777 GLHLWSGCVGRRVS
-791 SPFPHLLKDDDVVSC
+791 SPFPHLLKADDVVSC
-806 CLDLTAPCISFRVN
+806 CLDLSAPCISFRVN

-829 NFSADGLLYPVVSF
+829 NFNADGLLYPVVSF

-857 GDFRFL
+857 GEFRFL

-874 LLPRVKLKVEPCQQ
+874 LLPRVKLKVEPCQI
-888 YILDH
+888 YILDN
-893 GEGKQELIGP
+893 GEGKQELFGP
-903 LVPATPVTFTPM
+903 IIPATPVTFTPT
-915 PVDISK
+915 PLDISK
-921 VVLPLQLEYIREKL
+921 VELPPQLEDIGEKM
-935 AENIHELW
+935 AENIHDIW

-953 YETVRDEL
+953 HGPVRDEV
-961 KRHDPCLVEFSKLS
+961 KRHDPCLVEFSKLP
-975 EQERNQNL
+975 EQEKNQNL
-983 QIAQDTLRTLLA
+983 QMAQDALRTLLA
-995 FGFHLGLTEDHAE
+995 LGFHIGLTDDHAE

-1014 RLATKYELPSGYR
+1014 RQAKYEQPSGYG

-1038 SPAHEEVVNLLAEND
+1038 SPALEEVVNLLAEND
-1053 HNVWARDHIKQGW
+1053 HNVWARERIKQGW
-1066 TYGTQQ
+1066 TYGAQQ

-1077 RSPHL
+1077 RSPYL

-1097 ESVKEAVCTLLAYG
+1097 ESVREAVCTLLAYG
-1111 YNLEPLSQEQ
+1111 YSLEPLSQER
-1121 ITLSNPCLFSSE
+1121 ITLSNPCLFSAE
-1133 TCRVFRPDKSNAVTR
+1133 KGRVFRPDKSYAVTW

-1157 VTAGNMRVGWARPGC
+1157 MTAGNMRVGWARPGC
-1172 SPDKELGSDDQ
+1172 TPDKELGSDDQ
-1183 AYVFDGSEAQ
+1183 AFVFDGFEAQ

-1198 VDSLGRAWQ
+1198 VEPLGRPWQ

-1213 CLVDMAECTMMVTLN
+1213 CLVDVAERTMMVTLN
-1228 GEVLFNDRGSELA
+1228 GEVLFNDRGSDLA

-1255 SVGVNQAGRIN
+1255 SVGMNQVGRLN
-1266 LGRSV
+1266 LGRQV
-1271 GSLQY
+1271 CSLQY

-1296 PAMWM
+1296 PALWM
-1301 SFNQPHFTSIR
+1301 SWKQPQFTSIM
-1312 PDDQNLQV
+1312 PDDCNLLV
-1320 TRVSGSTESLSS
+1320 TRVSSSTDSLSS
-1332 LRVSQRLFA
+1332 LRVSQRVYA
-1341 HHGGASEM
+1341 HHSGGSEM

-1360 AAILTI
+1360 AAVLTS
-1366 PAGGVLPV
+1366 PVGGVLPV
-1374 PSNCLSSGRKE
+1374 ASNTLSPGRKE
-1385 QEDVDSDFEMLMKSA
+1385 EEEVDSDFEVLRKSA

-1407 DELSQKDHSQDKTSR
+1407 DELNHKDHSQDKTSR

-1436 VSSSSSARLLEDV
+1436 ISSNSSARLLEDV
-1449 VVDKDNYNDLIQS
+1449 VVDKGNYDHLIQS
-1462 TRYYYS
+1462 SRYYYS

-1482 GWVTSNFRKHD
+1482 GWVTSDFHQRD
-1493 VTFDTDSVHTV
+1493 LTFDIDNVRTV

-1549 IDTATGLLTFTSSGV
+1549 IDTTTGLLTFTSSGV
-1564 EMATFY
+1564 EMGTFY

-1589 NMFQFELGR
+1589 NMFQFEVGS

-1622 PRFQVQHLIPASWTR
+1622 PRFQVQHLNPVSWTR
-1637 VPDCALKVMVDRPDE
+1637 APDCASKVMVDRPDE
-1652 CHGWRVQCSEALQV
+1652 CRGWRVQCSEPLQV
-1666 MTLQIPDENRCVSI
+1666 MTLQIPDENRCVDIS
-1680 LELSELD
+1680 ELSEFD
-1687 GLLTFHH
+1687 DLLTFHH

-1704 TLGNTRV
+1704 THGNTRV

-1717 HIDQAQI
+1717 YVDQSQV
-1724 LHAIQNPRLPGL
+1724 LHAIQNPHLPGR

-1743 LLSEVHLSNHTTACL
+1743 LLIQVHLSSHAAACL
-1758 MMDHEYIVPMTDQT
+1758 MMNHEYIVPMTDQT
-1772 REITLYPGL
+1772 REISLYPSL
-1781 AKGVNGENGI
+1781 PNGVNRGNGI
-1791 PRTSLST
+1791 PSTGLST
-1798 SLKPQMHFSSPCFVR
+1798 SLKPQMHFSTPCFVR
-1813 GNGIEDD
+1813 IGGMEGN
-1820 CAVKITCTESPEIP
+1820 CAAEIACSDSPEIP
-1834 LDVLKNLTVEM
+1834 LDILKNLTVEM
-1845 FMAGVW
+1845 LTAGVW
-1851 AVGQGVRDP
+1851 TVGQGVRDP
-1860 VGGSTELL
+1860 VGGSIELL
-1868 LVPLLRLFYTLLVME
+1868 LVPLIRLFYTLLVMG
-1883 VFSDED
+1883 VFRDED
-1889 LGKVLT
+1889 LGNVLR
-1895 LIEPGVFSADP
+1895 LIEPGVFSMDSKTP
-1906 GIPQEDED
+1906 
-1914 EEDSDDEK
+1914 EEEEEEETTDGEK
-1922 EWNSSRE
+1922 ESKRDNKKE
-1929 KDDMPKQGLL
+1929 DDTTKQGLL

-1958 CDCQTRHRVEAVA
+1958 CDCQMRHRVEAVA
-1971 AFSDTFV
+1971 AFSDNFV

-2023 FREDGLNCPCP
+2023 FREDELNCPCP
-2034 VEIQQLLQDFHHHLN
+2034 MEIQQLLQDFHHLLS
-2049 THCGIELDSDTNDDE
+2049 THCGIELDNDTEDDE

-2069 VKDRLLSLVARVT
+2069 VKDRLLSLVVRVIG
-2082 RLKKKPIE
+2082 LKRKPIE
-2090 VVESRPQ
+2090 VEESRPQ

-2102 KQLISETM
+2102 NKLISETM
-2110 VHWAQETEIENPELV
+2110 VHWAQETEMENPELV
-2125 EAVFSLLHRQYQ
+2125 RAVFSLLHRQYQ

-2147 SRAYT
+2147 CRAYT
-2152 ISQTSVEDTMALLS
+2152 ISQVSVEDTMALLS
-2166 SLSQIRSLLSV
+2166 SLMQIRSLLSV

-2310 VQYLAGCGLKSCSML
+2310 VQYLAGCGLQSCLML

-2411 QSNKTLDVVQNNNDD
+2411 QSNRTLDVVQDNDDD

-2464 IRAILRSLIPIQ
+2464 IRAILRSLIPIE

-2490 VSKDGLVIEPDLST
+2490 ISKDGLVVEPDLST
-2504 VFCPEHKAAMV
+2504 VFCPDHKAAMV

-2531 HLLEVGFLP
+2531 HLLQVGFLP
-2540 DLQAAVSLDTQADLG
+2540 DLQAAVSLDTADLG

-2567 CATVLP
+2567 CTTVLP
-2573 LLIKCSAL
+2573 LLTKCSDL
-2581 FCALED
+2581 FCVLED
-2587 HSFLVDSLIQAV
+2587 HAFLVDSLIQAI

-2630 MMQPLLRRL
+2630 VMQPLLRRL

-2648 YSKMPLKLL
+2648 NNKMPLKLL

-2665 KYYSLTGGQGDQG
+2665 KYYSLTGGQGNHG
-2678 LASEEELHLSKKLF
+2678 VVSEEELHLSRKLF
-2692 WGVFNAL
+2692 WGVFKAL
-2699 EKKPYEP
+2699 SKKPYEP
-2706 QLFQLCVQCLAAVAK
+2706 QLFRLCVQCLAAVAK
-2721 ALPPDHVDSTCMSL
+2721 ALPPDHIDSSCISH
-2735 TDRKASVDT
+2735 TDRNTSMDT

-2751 PVDTSNVS
+2751 PVDTANLSV
-2759 MPERLE
+2759 PERLE

-2808 ALAEKEKEVYRW
+2808 ALAEKEKEAYRW

-2846 MHTCARR
+2846 THTCAPR

-2874 MSSIILS
+2874 MSSITLS

-2891 AENYHNTW
+2891 AENYHNAW
-2899 AKRKKFELES
+2899 AKRKKLELES
-2909 KGRGDHPLLVPY
+2909 KGGGGHSMLVPY

-2961 PAVACCF
+2961 PAVDNCF
-2968 GYTLLQRMLAHTGD
+2968 GYTILQRLLSHTED

-2993 QARGQISKGERA
+2993 QARGQMSKGERA
-3005 SHQQPIHFFSQ
+3005 SHQQPIHFLHK

-3027 SHCLYFLSTSRPSR
+3027 SHHLYFLSNSICSS
-3041 GNRSHGSKKEKEMI
+3041 GNKSHASKKEKEMI

-3060 KLAALARHR
+3060 KLAALIRHR
-3069 ISLFGNEASSVAS
+3069 ISLFGNEASSVS
-3082 SLRVLAQALDA
+3082 NCLHVLAQALDA
-3093 STLMKS
+3093 RTLMKS
-3099 APESIQAPLHS
+3099 APESIQASLHS

-3116 ADLEQTV
+3116 ADLEMTV

-3129 LVCLPQSR
+3129 MVCLPPSR
-3137 NQQARGAARVLSYTT
+3137 SQQARGVAKVVGYTT
-3152 SILLPTL
+3152 TILLPTL
-3159 TSLFRH
+3159 TSLFQH
-3165 LGIQNYGV
+3165 LGIRNYGV

-3196 SGSICMEGQRPAAG
+3196 SSSIYMEGQRPAAG

-3229 NQNNPCSIYNTMDA
+3229 NQNNPYSIYNTMTA

-3249 GLPDQVEDMC
+3249 GLPSQVLDMC
-3259 PLLPSFKQALREV
+3259 PLLPSLEQALGEV

-3278 GACQVHYIH
+3278 GAGARQAHYIH

-3299 VSHWWYWG
+3299 ISLWWCWG
-3307 PEGHL
+3307 PEGQP
-3312 DSPTCTSVVPQHASD
+3312 DSPICTSVIPQHASD
-3327 LLGHILRI
+3327 LLGHIVRI
-3335 IQNHVGASQVDW
+3335 IHNHVGASQGDW

-3354 SQPIICKARSELLKS
+3354 SQSIIGKARAALLRS

-3390 QMKTQGCD
+3390 QMKAEGCD
-3398 ASEAELQIQEKFT
+3398 TSEMELQIQEKFSM
-3411 VLVRDLYAFYPLLIP
+3411 LVRDLYAFYPLLIP
-3426 FVDSYRASWLK
+3426 FVDSNRANWLK
-3437 EPNPDAQQLFTMVAE
+3437 ESNPDAQQLFSMVAE
-3452 VFIFWAK
+3452 VFIFWGK

-3471 VQNEINNLA
+3471 VQNEINSLA
-3480 FLVNDDRM
+3480 FLVNNDKM
-3488 SKFDREKRRLKRKG
+3488 SKFDHEKRRMKTKG
-3502 DRYSAHTSLIVA
+3502 DRYSTHTSLIVA
-3514 AMKRLLPVGL
+3514 SVKRLLPVGL
-3524 RVCFPSDQ
+3524 RVCYPSDQ
-3532 SSIMLAKNGFT
+3532 RLIMLAKKGFT
-3543 QKNTEDEIREHIL
+3543 EKNTEDEIREHVFSYII
-3556 SCLTHLQKQESNCL
+3556 HLQSQASNCL
-3570 RQETLYAEHPS
+3570 RQGTLNAEHPS
-3581 QLGAFTEAQR
+3581 QLEASADTQR
-3591 TADRIL
+3591 TVDRIL
-3597 EIARVLYYLDQVEHP
+3597 EIAHVLYYLDQVEHP
-3612 QRSKKPVRHKVL
+3612 QRSKKPAWHKVL

-3646 HRAVNLFLQGYNK
+3646 HRAVNLFLQGYTK
-3659 SWISAEDHIF
+3659 SWISADGHSF
-3669 EEQLVEDLAKGGV
+3669 EEKLVEDLAVSGKREGV
-3682 MELFGGNREEEKDLE
+3682 MKLCGGGREEEKDVE
-3697 DGAKPIDPLLQLITL
+3697 DNAKPIDPLLQLITL
-3712 FSRSALMESKL
+3712 FSRSALTERSKL
-3723 GNDSL
+3723 DNDSL
-3728 YQSYV
+3728 YQSYA
-3733 AIMAKSCHREDDD
+3733 AIMAKSCHREDND
-3746 EVESFEEKEMEKQKL
+3746 EEQEAESFEEKQMEKQRL

-3783 SKGAM
+3783 SKGVM
-3788 GSRIAPTLKLG
+3788 GSMIAPTLKLG
-3799 IALLSG
+3799 IAVLSG

-3850 AEGLGMAVDESSG
+3850 AEGLGMAMDESSG

-4000 QIELLKEL
+4000 QIDLLKEL

-4044 GNVEM
+4044 SNVEM

-4060 KDLTSSDTFR
+4060 KDLTSSDAFR
-4070 EYDPDHKGCIS
+4070 EYDPEFKGCIS
-4081 RKDLQKA
+4081 RKDFQKA
-4088 MESCKRFSQVETHFL
+4088 MENCKRFSQAEIHFL
-4103 LSCAKTGNSEIV
+4103 LSCMETDDSETV
-4115 NYEAFVAR
+4115 DYEAFVDR

-4133 SISVL
+4133 SIAVL

-4143 EHMPNDSRLRTF
+4143 EHMPNDSRLKTF
-4155 LELADCIMTYF
+4155 LELAECVLTYF
-4166 QSYLG
+4166 QPYLG

-4250 RCAEKGGEEKSQNED
+4250 RNADKGEEEKSKSE
-4265 ERLGNEGMSFMYRWL
+4265 EEGLDDKGMFFMYHWVL
-4280 LLLMS
+4280 LLIS
-4285 VLSVK
+4285 VLSVQH
-4290 NLKTLMGMTLKD
+4290 LKALMKMTLKD
-4302 ILMAAV
+4302 VIMSVVAFFRWI
-4308 FLLRLIFRAQ
+4308 FLAQ
-4318 VRCISL
+4318 VRCISFA
-4324 IIRSIIYVL
+4324 IRSITYVL
-4333 YVAFVSGGLIE
+4333 YIAFVNSGLIE

-4349 RISDLLG
+4349 SISDLLG
-4356 GILEPTLDEVMGV
+4356 GILEPTLDEVMGL
-4369 PSGVVRLRKHSAS
+4369 PSGVDRLRKCSAS

-4388 LRESR
+4388 LREIGMAAA
-4393 QVAPVI
+4393 VT

-4413 RVKKEGSQ
+4413 KVKKEGSH

-4436 FSTTSRTI
+4436 FNTTSRTI
-4444 ATADF
+4444 TTTDFAENDQGTQLKAHTAT
-4449 PDKHQE
+4449 
-4455 MAHAT
+4455 
-4460 KEEKREDGKTPD
+4460 EEKMEERKRKGREEKTPYA
-4472 EKGKESEEKAGKER
+4472 KQKESEKKTGKER
-4486 AEAKGRAK
+4486 AEAEWRDN
-4494 RCSNKSEDP
+4494 RCSNKSEEP
-4503 ESQQSALWEMISA
+4503 QSQQSALWETIST

-4529 YNMRLLALLV
+4529 YNIRLLALFV

-4551 VASLPASQEDEGGVT
+4551 VASLPASQEEEGGIT
-4566 SVYQEELDSAAEDD
+4566 SVYSEDLDSGDAAEDD
-4580 DDDGDAVYFVLEESS
+4580 DDGSVYFVLEESS
-4595 GYMELSLHFL
+4595 GYMEPSLHFL
-4605 AVAHTII
+4605 AVAHTVI
-4612 SFCCIIGYY
+4612 SFFCIIGYY

-4629 FKREKEVARKL
+4629 FKREKEVARRL

-4652 EEDIKGQ
+4652 EEDIKGH

-4706 LDFSLDRKERK
+4706 LDFSSERKERK

-4725 SNLFNSIDVK
+4725 SALFNSIDMK
-4735 YQIWK
+4735 YQVWK

-4753 AWYMLMS
+4753 AWYMAMS
-4760 VLGHFNNFFFAAH
+4760 ILGHYNNFFFAAH

-4794 GKQLVLTV
+4794 GKQLALTV
-4802 GLLAVVVYLYTVL
+4802 GLLAVVVYLYTVV
-4815 AFNFFRKFYNRSDD
+4815 AFNFFRKFYNKNDD

>member
-1 MKKHGVSGRLN
+1 
-12 LNRLR
+12 
-17 PDVNGCL
+17 
-24 PSVAQPLSSCSFCFS
+24 
-39 DTRFILFSVASLV
+39 
-52 QKMTDTGEADDEFQF
+52 MTDTGEGDDEFQF
-67 LRTGDEV
+67 LRTGDDV
-74 VLQSIFTSQD
+74 VLQSTFTSR
-84 EHVKLCLAAEGFG
+84 EENVKLCLAAEGFG

-137 HSAHLAAEV
+137 HSEDLAAEV
-146 GAGGSHRTLLYGQA
+146 RAGGSHRTLLYGHA

-169 MYLSCLSTSQS
+169 MYLSCLSSSQS

-185 AFDVGLQ
+185 TFDVGLQ
-192 EDKGGEACWWTIH
+192 EDKAGEACWWTVH

-223 ILVNVSSERYL
+223 ILVSVSSERYL
-234 HLSFGAVHDNKSL
+234 HLSFGTVFDNKSL
-247 SDSLMVNAAF
+247 SDSLIVNAAF

-272 VAQGYLKGGDTL
+272 VAQGYLKGGDTV

-291 DACLTAPSAE
+291 DACLTVPFAE
-301 QGEELQRMIHYETG
+301 QGEELQRIMHYEIG
-315 SVSSH
+315 SVSRH
-320 AHSLWRLEILC
+320 ARSLWRLEILR

-355 LGLTEEKGLILVD
+355 LGLTEEKGLHLVD
-368 RDKADISTTSF
+368 RDKADINTTSF

-389 SGTKANVDGM
+389 IGTKTNVDGM
-399 GMPEIKYGDSVCYI
+399 GIPEIKYGDSICYV
-413 QHVDSRLWLTYQA
+413 QHVDSGLWLTYQA
-426 IDVKS
+426 VDAKS
-431 TLMGCALRKAILHS
+431 TRMGGTQRKAVLHS
-445 EGHMDDGLTLSCSLR
+445 EGHMDDGLTLSRSQR
-460 EESHAARLI
+460 EESRTARLI
-469 RTATLLFTLFIRK
+469 RSATLLFTRFIRK
-482 LDGFSHQTNFTTD
+482 LDDFSQHGNLMFGS
-495 LPMEKVTCSLQDLIN
+495 LPMEIVTCSLQDLIN
-510 YFQPPPEGLDQETK
+510 YFQPPPEGLDHEAK
-524 QSSLTAL
+524 QNKMTAL

-537 FQEEGVTDLVLD
+537 FQEEGVIDLVLD
-549 CIDRLHHYGSASHF
+549 CIDRLHQHSSASHS
-563 AEAAQSD
+563 ETAQSD
-570 TGEEWELLITRFY
+570 TGAEWEAILNRFY
-583 ELLAALLRGN
+583 ELLAALLRRN

-604 DWLLS
+604 DWLIS
-609 RLDRLEASAGVLEVL
+609 RLDRLEASSGVLEVL

-642 INSVI
+642 IHSII
-647 SFLDKHGCNH
+647 SFLDMHGCNH

-678 NLICDNLLPYRD
+678 NLICDNLLPERD

-713 EDSAQHRRWYYELI
+713 EDSAQHRRWYYELV

-750 GYRPRPTGGEGW
+750 GYQPKPTGGEGW
-762 GCNGVGDDLCSFGFD
+762 GANGVGDNLCSYGFD
-777 GLYLWAGCVGRRVT
+777 GLHLWSGCVGRRVS

-806 CLDLTAPCISFRVN
+806 CLDLSAPCISFRVN

-829 NFSADGLLYPVVSF
+829 NFSAIGLLYPVVSF

-857 GDFRFL
+857 GEFRFL
-863 PPPGFAPCSDA
+863 PPPGFVPCSEA
-874 LLPRVKLKVEPCQQ
+874 LLPRVKLKVEPCHK
-888 YILDH
+888 YILNH
-893 GEGKQELIGP
+893 EEGKQELIGP
-903 LVPATPVTFTPM
+903 SVPSTPVTFCPA
-915 PVDISK
+915 PVDTSK
-921 VVLPLQLEYIREKL
+921 VVLPPQLEDIREKM

-953 YETVRDEL
+953 HGPVRDEV

-975 EQERNQNL
+975 EHERNQNL
-983 QIAQDTLRTLLA
+983 QMAEDTLRTLLA
-995 FGFHLGLTEDHAE
+995 LGFHIGLMDEHAV

-1014 RLATKYELPSGYR
+1014 RLATKYEQPSEYR
-1027 PAPVDLSQVFL
+1027 PAPVDLRQFLL
-1038 SPAHEEVVNLLAEND
+1038 SPAHEEAVNLLAEND
-1053 HNVWARDHIKQGW
+1053 HNVWARERIKQGW

-1077 RSPHL
+1077 RSPYL
-1082 VPYSLLDERSRRVGR
+1082 VPYSLLDEKSRRVGR
-1097 ESVKEAVCTLLAYG
+1097 ESVREAFCTLLAYG
-1111 YNLEPLSQEQ
+1111 YSLEPLNQERT
-1121 ITLSNPCLFSSE
+1121 TLSNPCLISAKK
-1133 TCRVFRPDKSNAVTR
+1133 CRVFRPDKSYAVML

-1172 SPDKELGSDDQ
+1172 TPDKELGSDDQ
-1183 AYVFDGSEAQ
+1183 AFVFDGYEAQ
-1193 WCHQG
+1193 WYHQG
-1198 VDSLGRAWQ
+1198 VEPLGRPWQ

-1213 CLVDMAECTMMVTLN
+1213 CLVDMAESTMMVTLN

-1241 AKDFDIRDGLLPVV
+1241 AKDFDIKDGLLPVV
-1255 SVGVNQAGRIN
+1255 SVGVNQVGRLN
-1266 LGRSV
+1266 LGRQV
-1271 GSLQY
+1271 DSLQY
-1276 FTVCGLQE
+1276 FSVCGLQE
-1284 GYQPFAVNMARD
+1284 GYEPFAVNMARD
-1296 PAMWM
+1296 PALWM
-1301 SFNQPHFTSIR
+1301 SWKQPQFTSIM
-1312 PDDQNLQV
+1312 PDDHNLQV
-1320 TRVSGSTESLSS
+1320 TRVSGSTDSLSS

-1341 HHGGASEM
+1341 HHSGSSEM

-1360 AAILTI
+1360 AAILTC

-1374 PSNCLSSGRKE
+1374 ASNSLSSGMKD
-1385 QEDVDSDFEMLMKSA
+1385 QEEVDSDFEVLRKSA
-1400 HSFAGSR
+1400 HGFAGSR
-1407 DELSQKDHSQDKTSR
+1407 DELNHKDHSQDKTSR
-1422 LKQRFMLKRTKPGL
+1422 LKQRFMLKKAKPGL
-1436 VSSSSSARLLEDV
+1436 ISSHSSARLLEDV
-1449 VVDKDNYNDLIQS
+1449 VVDKDNYDHLIQS
-1462 TRYYYS
+1462 SRYYYS

-1482 GWVTSNFRKHD
+1482 GWVTSDFHQLD

-1523 CYMVCAGEATGL
+1523 CYMFCAGEATGL

-1589 NMFQFELGR
+1589 NMFQFEVGR

-1610 RSQRRNATPQCP
+1610 RSQRRNAAPQCP
-1622 PRFQVQHLIPASWTR
+1622 PRFQVQHLSPVSWTR
-1637 VPDCALKVMVDRPDE
+1637 VPERALKVMVDRPNE
-1652 CHGWRVQCSEALQV
+1652 YHGWRVQCSEPLQV
-1666 MTLQIPDENRCVSI
+1666 MTLQIPDENRCVDI

-1687 GLLTFHH
+1687 DLLTFYH

-1717 HIDQAQI
+1717 HVDQSQV
-1724 LHAIQNPRLPGL
+1724 LHAIQNPHLPGP

-1743 LLSEVHLSNHTTACL
+1743 LLFQVHLSSHATACL
-1758 MMDHEYIVPMTDQT
+1758 MMNHEYIVPMTDQT
-1772 REITLYPGL
+1772 REITLFSSP
-1781 AKGVNGENGI
+1781 ANGVNGGKGI
-1791 PRTSLST
+1791 PSTSLST
-1798 SLKPQMHFSSPCFVR
+1798 SLKPRMHFSSPCFVR
-1813 GNGIEDD
+1813 SDGMEGNS
-1820 CAVKITCTESPEIP
+1820 AVKMASTESPEIP
-1834 LDVLKNLTVEM
+1834 LEILKDLTVEM
-1845 FMAGVW
+1845 LTAGVL
-1851 AVGQGVRDP
+1851 AASQGVRDP
-1860 VGGSTELL
+1860 VGGSIELL
-1868 LVPLLRLFYTLLVME
+1868 LVPLIRLFYTLLVMG
-1883 VFSDED
+1883 VFCDED
-1889 LGKVLT
+1889 LGKVLR
-1895 LIEPGVFSADP
+1895 LIEPSVFYP
-1906 GIPQEDED
+1906 PEEED
-1914 EEDSDDEK
+1914 EEEARDGEK
-1922 EWNSSRE
+1922 EWKGGNKKEDETS
-1929 KDDMPKQGLL
+1929 KQGLL
-1939 QMKLPEA
+1939 QIKLPEA
-1946 VKLELCHLLSYL
+1946 VKLELCNLLSYL
-1958 CDCQTRHRVEAVA
+1958 CDCQMRHRVEAVV
-1971 AFSDTFV
+1971 AFSDNFV
-1978 HQLQENQR
+1978 GQLQENQR

-2009 FRSPPQEQINMLLS
+2009 FRSPPEEQINMLLS
-2023 FREDGLNCPCP
+2023 FREDEQQENCPCP
-2034 VEIQQLLQDFHHHLN
+2034 MEIQQLLQHFHHLLN
-2049 THCGIELDSDTNDDE
+2049 THSGIELDSDTEDEE
-2064 DAEMS
+2064 DAELS
-2069 VKDRLLSLVARVT
+2069 VKDRLLSVVARVIG
-2082 RLKKKPIE
+2082 LKKKRPIE
-2090 VVESRPQ
+2090 VEESRLQ

-2102 KQLISETM
+2102 KKLISETM
-2110 VHWAQETEIENPELV
+2110 VHWAQETEMEDPELV
-2125 EAVFSLLHRQYQ
+2125 RAIFSLLHCQYQ

-2147 SRAYT
+2147 CRTYT
-2152 ISQTSVEDTMALLS
+2152 ISQASVEDTMALLS

-2187 IRKLGD
+2187 ISKLGD

-2223 LGEGESKEIA
+2223 LGEGESKEIT

-2310 VQYLAGCGLKSCSML
+2310 VQYLAGCGLQSCSML

-2379 LRGDGGNGLLAAME
+2379 LRGDGGNGLLAAMV
-2393 EAIRISDD
+2393 EAIRISED
-2401 PSMDGPCTTY
+2401 PSMDGPCTSY
-2411 QSNKTLDVVQNNNDD
+2411 QSNRTLDVVQDNDDD

-2482 SISFQIPS
+2482 SISLQIPS
-2490 VSKDGLVIEPDLST
+2490 VSTDGLVVEPDLST
-2504 VFCPEHKAAMV
+2504 VFCPDHKAAMV

-2521 YGIENQSFLL
+2521 YGIENHSFLL

-2540 DLQAAVSLDTQADLG
+2540 DLQAAISLDTSDLG

-2567 CATVLP
+2567 CTTVLP
-2573 LLIKCSAL
+2573 LLTRCSAL

-2587 HSFLVDSLIQAV
+2587 HALLVDSLIQAV
-2599 YSLSRALSLTKA
+2599 YSLSRAHSLTKA

-2630 MMQPLLRRL
+2630 MMQPLLRHL

-2648 YSKMPLKLL
+2648 HSKMPLKLL
-2657 TSHYEQRW
+2657 TSHYEQWW
-2665 KYYSLTGGQGDQG
+2665 KYYSLTGGQSDQG
-2678 LASEEELHLSKKLF
+2678 LASEEELHLSRKLF
-2692 WGVFNAL
+2692 WGVFKAL
-2699 EKKPYEP
+2699 ANKPYEP
-2706 QLFQLCVQCLAAVAK
+2706 QLFRLCVQCLAAVAK
-2721 ALPPDHVDSTCMSL
+2721 ALPPDHVDTSCMSH
-2735 TDRKASVDT
+2735 TESKASMDT
-2744 EGHFDPQ
+2744 EGHFDPH
-2751 PVDTSNVS
+2751 PIDTSNVS
-2759 MPERLE
+2759 VPERLE

-2794 CENTKVHPLLKPYR
+2794 CENAKVHPLLKPYR
-2808 ALAEKEKEVYRW
+2808 ALAEKEKEAYRW

-2846 MHTCARR
+2846 THTCTRR

-2866 MFSPKPMD
+2866 TFSPKPMD
-2874 MSSIILS
+2874 MSSITLS

-2891 AENYHNTW
+2891 AENYHNAW
-2899 AKRKKFELES
+2899 AKRKKLELES
-2909 KGRGDHPLLVPY
+2909 KGGGGHSMLVPY

-2961 PAVACCF
+2961 PAIANCF
-2968 GYTLLQRMLAHTGD
+2968 GYTLLQRLLSHTED

-2993 QARGQISKGERA
+2993 QARGQLSKGERA
-3005 SHQQPIHFFSQ
+3005 SHQHPIHFFPT

-3027 SHCLYFLSTSRPSR
+3027 SHRLYFLSTSLCST
-3041 GNRSHGSKKEKEMI
+3041 GNRSHASKKEKEMI

-3060 KLAALARHR
+3060 KLAALVRHR
-3069 ISLFGNEASSVAS
+3069 ISLFGNEAASVAS
-3082 SLRVLAQALDA
+3082 CLHVLAQALDA
-3093 STLMKS
+3093 RTLMKS
-3099 APESIQAPLHS
+3099 APESIQSSLHS

-3116 ADLEQTV
+3116 ADLETTV

-3137 NQQARGAARVLSYTT
+3137 SQQARGVAKVLSYTT

-3159 TSLFRH
+3159 TSLFQH
-3165 LGIQNYGV
+3165 VGIQNYGV
-3173 DLLVGSVQVSCY
+3173 DFLVGSIQVSCY

-3196 SGSICMEGQRPAAG
+3196 SSGIYMEGQRPAAG
-3210 ACLAALAGTFPV
+3210 ACLAALTGTFPV

-3229 NQNNPCSIYNTMDA
+3229 NQNNPYSIYNTMSA
-3243 TEREDL
+3243 TEREDM

-3259 PLLPSFKQALREV
+3259 PLLPSLEQALGEV

-3278 GACQVHYIH
+3278 GAGARQAHYIH

-3299 VSHWWYWG
+3299 MSLWWYWG
-3307 PEGHL
+3307 PEGQT
-3312 DSPTCTSVVPQHASD
+3312 DSPICTSVIPQHSSD
-3327 LLGHILRI
+3327 LLGHILCI
-3335 IQNHVGASQVDW
+3335 IHHHVGASQGDW
-3347 MKQMAVF
+3347 MKQLAVF
-3354 SQPIICKARSELLKS
+3354 CQPIICKACSKLLKS

-3390 QMKTQGCD
+3390 QMKAEECD
-3398 ASEAELQIQEKFT
+3398 TSEAEMQIQERFT
-3411 VLVRDLYAFYPLLIP
+3411 VLVRDLYTFYPILIP
-3426 FVDSYRASWLK
+3426 FVDSNRASWLK
-3437 EPNPDAQQLFTMVAE
+3437 ESNPDAEQLFSMVAV

-3480 FLVNDDRM
+3480 FLVNNDKM
-3488 SKFDREKRRLKRKG
+3488 SKFNHEKRRMKRKG
-3502 DRYSAHTSLIVA
+3502 DRYSTHTSLIVA
-3514 AMKRLLPVGL
+3514 SVKRLLPVGL
-3524 RVCFPSDQ
+3524 RVCFPGDQ
-3532 SSIMLAKNGFT
+3532 SLITLAKNGFT
-3543 QKNTEDEIREHIL
+3543 QKHTEDEIREHVFN
-3556 SCLTHLQKQESNCL
+3556 CLIHQSQGSNCS
-3570 RQETLYAEHPS
+3570 RQETLYAEAQR
-3581 QLGAFTEAQR
+3581 QLGVVTDTQR
-3591 TADRIL
+3591 TVDRIL
-3597 EIARVLYYLDQVEHP
+3597 EIAQVLYYLDQVEHP
-3612 QRSKKPVRHKVL
+3612 QRSQKPAGSKVL

-3646 HRAVNLFLQGYNK
+3646 HRAVNLFLQGYKK
-3659 SWISAEDHIF
+3659 SWISAEDHSF
-3669 EEQLVEDLAKGGV
+3669 EEKLVEDLAKGGV
-3682 MELFGGNREEEKDLE
+3682 MEVCGGDKEEENDVE

-3712 FSRSALMESKL
+3712 FGRSALTERSKPR
-3723 GNDSL
+3723 NDSL
-3728 YQSYV
+3728 YQSYA

-3746 EVESFEEKEMEKQKL
+3746 VEDKQERESFEEKEMEKQKL
-3761 LYQQARLHH
+3761 LYQQARLHR
-3770 RGASEMVLQTISA
+3770 RGASEMVLQTVSA

-3788 GSRIAPTLKLG
+3788 SSMIAPTLKLG
-3799 IALLSG
+3799 IAVLSG

-3850 AEGLGMAVDESSG
+3850 AEGLGMAMDESSG
-3863 EKVMPDKDITCDL
+3863 QKVMPDKDITCDL

-3934 IDVHGQHNFSKAIEV
+3934 IDEHGQHNFSKAIEV

-4060 KDLTSSDTFR
+4060 KDLTSSDAFR

-4081 RKDLQKA
+4081 RKDFQKA
-4088 MESCKRFSQVETHFL
+4088 MENCRRFSQSEAHFL
-4103 LSCAKTGNSEIV
+4103 LSCMETDDSEIV
-4115 NYEAFVAR
+4115 DYEAFVDR
-4123 FHEPAKDIGF
+4123 FHEPAKDISF
-4133 SISVL
+4133 SIAVL

-4155 LELADCIMTYF
+4155 MELAECVLTYF
-4166 QSYLG
+4166 QPYLG
-4171 RIEILGSGKRIE
+4171 RIEILGGGKRIE
-4183 RVYFEISESS
+4183 RVYFEISESC

-4238 LAAQI
+4238 LAAKI
-4243 SGSDAGE
+4243 SGSDTGE
-4250 RCAEKGGEEKSQNED
+4250 RYAERGEEEKSKSEEEKLDNKE
-4265 ERLGNEGMSFMYRWL
+4265 MFFIYHWL
-4280 LLLMS
+4280 LLLIS
-4285 VLSVK
+4285 LLSVK
-4290 NLKTLMGMTLKD
+4290 NLKTMMKMTLKD
-4302 ILMAAV
+4302 ILMSAV
-4308 FLLRLIFRAQ
+4308 FFLKLIFMAQ
-4318 VRCISL
+4318 VQFISVV
-4324 IIRSIIYVL
+4324 IRSIIYVL
-4333 YVAFVSGGLIE
+4333 YIAFVSGGLIE
-4344 GAKRM
+4344 GAKRI

-4369 PSGVVRLRKHSAS
+4369 PSSVDRKRKYSAS

-4388 LRESR
+4388 LREIG
-4393 QVAPVI
+4393 QVAAVT

-4413 RVKKEGSQ
+4413 KVKKEGSQ

-4436 FSTTSRTI
+4436 FSTTSRKNS
-4444 ATADF
+4444 DF
-4449 PDKHQE
+4449 SEKHQGT
-4455 MAHAT
+4455 AHTA
-4460 KEEKREDGKTPD
+4460 KEENTEDEKMLHT
-4472 EKGKESEEKAGKER
+4472 KGKESEKNTGKEKAE
-4486 AEAKGRAK
+4486 AEWRAK
-4494 RCSNKSEDP
+4494 RSSNKSEEP
-4503 ESQQSALWEMISA
+4503 ESQQSALWEIIST

-4529 YNMRLLALLV
+4529 YNMRLLALFV

-4551 VASLPASQEDEGGVT
+4551 VASLPASKEGERVVT
-4566 SVYQEELDSAAEDD
+4566 SVYREELHSATEDD
-4580 DDDGDAVYFVLEESS
+4580 NKDTVYFVLEESS
-4595 GYMELSLHFL
+4595 GYMKPSLHFL
-4605 AVAHTII
+4605 AVAHTVI

-4629 FKREKEVARKL
+4629 FKREKEVARRL

-4679 KRKVMDKYGDFYGC
+4679 KRKVMDKYGDLYGC

-4706 LDFSLDRKERK
+4706 LDFSSERKERR

-4725 SNLFNSIDVK
+4725 SVLFNSIDMK
-4735 YQIWK
+4735 YQVWK

-4753 AWYMLMS
+4753 AWYMAMS
-4760 VLGHFNNFFFAAH
+4760 VLGHYNNFFFAAH

-4802 GLLAVVVYLYTVL
+4802 GLLAVVVYLYTVV
-4815 AFNFFRKFYNRSDD
+4815 AFNFFRKFYNKSDD
-4829 KDTQDMKCND
+4829 KDTEDMKCND

-4854 GGGIGDEIEDP
+4854 GGGIGDEIVDP

>member
-1 MKKHGVSGRLN
+1 
-12 LNRLR
+12 
-17 PDVNGCL
+17 
-24 PSVAQPLSSCSFCFS
+24 
-39 DTRFILFSVASLV
+39 
-52 QKMTDTGEADDEFQF
+52 MTNTGEGDDEFQF

-74 VLQSIFTSQD
+74 VLQSTFTSQ
-84 EHVKLCLAAEGFG
+84 EEQVKLCLAAEGFG
-97 SRLCRLEP
+97 SRLCRLES

-131 LQEMLT
+131 LQEMLA
-137 HSAHLAAEV
+137 HSKHLAAEV

-169 MYLSCLSTSQS
+169 MYLSCLSSSQS

-185 AFDVGLQ
+185 TFDVGLQ
-192 EDKGGEACWWTIH
+192 EDKAGEACWWTVH

-223 ILVNVSSERYL
+223 ILVSVSSERYL
-234 HLSFGAVHDNKSL
+234 HLSFGSVFDNRNL
-247 SDSLMVNAAF
+247 SDSLIVNAAF
-257 QQTLWSVAPICSGGG
+257 QHTLWSVAPICSGGG

-291 DACLTAPSAE
+291 DACLTIPSAE
-301 QGEELQRMIHYETG
+301 QGEELQRIMHYEIG

-320 AHSLWRLEILC
+320 ARSLWRLEILR

-341 GQPFRLCHMTTGRY
+341 GQPFRLCHMTSGRY
-355 LGLTEEKGLILVD
+355 LGLTEEKGLYLVD
-368 RDKADISTTSF
+368 RDKADINTTSF

-389 SGTKANVDGM
+389 TGTKTDVDGM
-399 GMPEIKYGDSVCYI
+399 GIPEIKYGDSICYV
-413 QHVDSRLWLTYQA
+413 QHVNSGLWLTYQA
-426 IDVKS
+426 VDAKS
-431 TLMGCALRKAILHS
+431 TRMGVAQRKAILHS
-445 EGHMDDGLTLSCSLR
+445 EGHMDDGLTLSRSQS
-460 EESHAARLI
+460 EESHTARLI
-469 RTATLLFTLFIRK
+469 RSAILLFTRFIRK
-482 LDGFSHQTNFTTD
+482 LDSFSEQGNVTSVS
-495 LPMEKVTCSLQDLIN
+495 LPMEMVTRSLQDLIN
-510 YFQPPPEGLDQETK
+510 YFQPPPEGLHHEDK
-524 QSSLTAL
+524 QKNMMAL
-531 KNRQNM
+531 NNRQNM
-537 FQEEGVTDLVLD
+537 FQEEGVIDLVLD
-549 CIDRLHHYGSASHF
+549 CIDHLHQCISASHF
-563 AEAAQSD
+563 AEAAHSD
-570 TGEEWELLITRFY
+570 TGEEWETIINRFY
-583 ELLAALLRGN
+583 DLLAALIRGN

-604 DWLLS
+604 DWLIS
-609 RLDRLEASAGVLEVL
+609 RLDWLEASSGVLEVL

-642 INSVI
+642 IHSII

-678 NLICDNLLPYRD
+678 NLICDNLLPDRD
-690 LLLQTRLTNR
+690 LLLQTRLANQ
-700 VTSMRPNIFLAMG
+700 VTSMRPNILLAMG
-713 EDSAQHRRWYYELI
+713 EDSAQHRRWYYELV
-727 VDHVDSFLTS
+727 VDHINSFLTS

-750 GYRPRPTGGEGW
+750 GYQPRPTGGEGW
-762 GCNGVGDDLCSFGFD
+762 GGSGVGDDLCSYGFD
-777 GLYLWAGCVGRRVT
+777 GLHLWSGCVGRRVS

-806 CLDLTAPCISFRVN
+806 CLDLSVPCISFRVN
-820 GLPVQGMLE
+820 GLPVQGMFE
-829 NFSADGLLYPVVSF
+829 NFSADGHLCPVVSF

-857 GDFRFL
+857 GEFRFL

-874 LLPRVKLKVEPCQQ
+874 LLPRVKLKVEPCQK
-888 YILDH
+888 YIFDQ
-893 GEGKQELIGP
+893 GYGIQELIGP
-903 LVPATPVTFTPM
+903 LVPATPVTFTPT
-915 PVDISK
+915 PVDLVK
-921 VVLPLQLEYIREKL
+921 VELPPQLLDIREKM

-943 AMDKIDLGWT
+943 AMDKVDLGWT
-953 YETVRDEL
+953 HGPVRDEV
-961 KRHDPCLVEFSKLS
+961 KRHDPCLVEFSKLP
-975 EQERNQNL
+975 EQERNQNF
-983 QIAQDTLRTLLA
+983 QMAQDTLRTLLA
-995 FGFHLGLTEDHAE
+995 LGFNIGWTDDHAE

-1014 RLATKYELPSGYR
+1014 RLANKYEQPSGYR
-1027 PAPVDLSQVFL
+1027 PAPIDSSQVVL

-1053 HNVWARDHIKQGW
+1053 HNVWARERIKQGW
-1066 TYGTQQ
+1066 TYGAQQ

-1077 RSPHL
+1077 RSPYL
-1082 VPYSLLDERSRRVGR
+1082 IPYNLLDERSRRVGR
-1097 ESVKEAVCTLLAYG
+1097 ESVREAVCTLLAYG
-1111 YNLEPLSQEQ
+1111 YSLEPLNQEWT
-1121 ITLSNPCLFSSE
+1121 TLSNPCLFSAE
-1133 TCRVFRPDKSNAVTR
+1133 KCRVFRPDKSYTVTR

-1157 VTAGNMRVGWARPGC
+1157 VTAGNMRVGWSRPC
-1172 SPDKELGSDDQ
+1172 CTPDKELGSDDQ
-1183 AYVFDGSEAQ
+1183 AYVFDGFEAQ
-1193 WCHQG
+1193 WYHQG
-1198 VDSLGRAWQ
+1198 VEPLGRPWQ

-1255 SVGVNQAGRIN
+1255 SVGANQVGRLN
-1266 LGRSV
+1266 LGRQV
-1271 GSLQY
+1271 DSLQY

-1284 GYQPFAVNMARD
+1284 GYEPFAVNMARE
-1296 PAMWM
+1296 PALWM
-1301 SFNQPHFTSIR
+1301 SWKRPQFTSIM
-1312 PDDQNLQV
+1312 PDDHNIQV
-1320 TRVSGSTESLSS
+1320 TRVSGSTDSLSS
-1332 LRVSQRLFA
+1332 LRVSHRLFA
-1341 HHGGASEM
+1341 HHCGGIEM
-1349 GFYRLSMPIEC
+1349 GFYRLSMSIEC
-1360 AAILTI
+1360 AAILTR
-1366 PAGGVLPV
+1366 PAEGVLPV
-1374 PSNCLSSGRKE
+1374 ASNSLCPGRKE
-1385 QEDVDSDFEMLMKSA
+1385 QEEVDSDFEVLMKSA

-1407 DELSQKDHSQDKTSR
+1407 DELNHKDHSQEKPSR

-1436 VSSSSSARLLEDV
+1436 VSSNSSARLLEDV
-1449 VVDKDNYNDLIQS
+1449 VADKDNYDHLMQS
-1462 TRYYYS
+1462 SRYYYS

-1482 GWVTSNFRKHD
+1482 GWVTSDFHQHD
-1493 VTFDTDSVHTV
+1493 TTFDPGNVNTV

-1535 SQSRRSSGLEIGCL
+1535 SQSRRSAGLEIGCL

-1564 EMATFY
+1564 EMAIFY

-1589 NMFQFELGR
+1589 NMFQFELGC

-1610 RSQRRNATPQCP
+1610 RSQRKNATPQCP
-1622 PRFQVQHLIPASWTR
+1622 PRLQIQHLSPVSWTR
-1637 VPDCALKVMVDRPDE
+1637 VPDRALKVMVDRPDE
-1652 CHGWRVQCSEALQV
+1652 CHGWRVQCSEPLQL
-1666 MTLQIPDENRCVSI
+1666 MTLLIPDENRCVDI
-1680 LELSELD
+1680 LELSEHD
-1687 GLLTFHH
+1687 DLLTFHH
-1694 HTLLLYCSLC
+1694 QTLLLYGSLC
-1704 TLGNTRV
+1704 ALGNTRV
-1711 CHALCS
+1711 CHAICS
-1717 HIDQAQI
+1717 HVDQSQV
-1724 LHAIQNPRLPGL
+1724 LHAIQNPYLPGS

-1743 LLSEVHLSNHTTACL
+1743 LLIQVHLSSHTTACL
-1758 MMDHEYIVPMTDQT
+1758 MMNHEYIVPMTDQT
-1772 REITLYPGL
+1772 REISLYPSTVN
-1781 AKGVNGENGI
+1781 GVNGGSGI
-1791 PRTSLST
+1791 PSTSLST
-1798 SLKPQMHFSSPCFVR
+1798 SLKPRMHFSCPCFVR
-1813 GNGIEDD
+1813 RD
-1820 CAVKITCTESPEIP
+1820 CAVEIACRDSPEIP
-1834 LDVLKNLTVEM
+1834 LDILKNLTVEM
-1845 FMAGVW
+1845 LTAGVC

-1860 VGGSTELL
+1860 VGGSIELL
-1868 LVPLLRLFYTLLVME
+1868 LVPLIRLFYTLLVME
-1883 VFSDED
+1883 VFRDED
-1889 LGKVLT
+1889 LGKVLR
-1895 LIEPGVFSADP
+1895 LIEPGVFSIAKTP
-1906 GIPQEDED
+1906 
-1914 EEDSDDEK
+1914 EEEEESRDDEN
-1922 EWNSSRE
+1922 EWKAGNK
-1929 KDDMPKQGLL
+1929 KDDDTHKQGLL

-1958 CDCQTRHRVEAVA
+1958 CDCQVRHRVEAVV
-1971 AFSDTFV
+1971 AFSDKFV
-1978 HQLQENQR
+1978 GQLQENQR

-2023 FREDGLNCPCP
+2023 FREDEQKENCPCP
-2034 VEIQQLLQDFHHHLN
+2034 VEIQQLLQDFHHLLN
-2049 THCGIELDSDTNDDE
+2049 THCGIELDNDKEDEEE
-2064 DAEMS
+2064 DAKMS
-2069 VKDRLLSLVARVT
+2069 VKDRLLSLVVRVT
-2082 RLKKKPIE
+2082 GLKTPIE
-2090 VVESRPQ
+2090 VEERPQ
-2097 SAKSL
+2097 SVKSL
-2102 KQLISETM
+2102 KKLISETM
-2110 VHWAQETEIENPELV
+2110 VHWAQETEIEDPELV
-2125 EAVFSLLHRQYQ
+2125 RAVFRLLHCQYQ

-2142 MAGPL
+2142 MAGTL
-2147 SRAYT
+2147 CRTYT
-2152 ISQTSVEDTMALLS
+2152 ISQDSVEDTMALLS

-2177 RMGKEEERLM
+2177 CMGKEEERLM
-2187 IRKLGD
+2187 IRRLGD
-2193 IMNNK
+2193 LMNNK
-2198 VFYQHPNLMRALGMH
+2198 IFYQHPNLMRALGMH

-2223 LGEGESKEIA
+2223 LGDGESKEIT

-2298 ALALREPDLEKV
+2298 ALALREPDLGKV
-2310 VQYLAGCGLKSCSML
+2310 VQYLAGCGLQSCPML
-2325 VAKGYPDIGWNPVE
+2325 LAKGYPDIGWNPVE
-2339 GERYLDFLRFAV
+2339 GERYLNFLRFAV

-2379 LRGDGGNGLLAAME
+2379 LQGDGGHGLLAAMK
-2393 EAIRISDD
+2393 EAIRISKD

-2411 QSNKTLDVVQNNNDD
+2411 QSNRTLPCFRDVAQDIDDD

-2490 VSKDGLVIEPDLST
+2490 VSKDGLLVEPDLST
-2504 VFCPEHKAAMV
+2504 VFCPDHKAAMV

-2521 YGIENQSFLL
+2521 YGIKNQSFLL

-2540 DLQAAVSLDTQADLG
+2540 DLQAAVSLDTAVLG

-2567 CATVLP
+2567 CTTVLP
-2573 LLIKCSAL
+2573 LLTKCSAL

-2587 HSFLVDSLIQAV
+2587 HTLLVDSLIQTI
-2599 YSLSRALSLTKA
+2599 YTLSRALSLTRA

-2648 YSKMPLKLL
+2648 DSKMPLKLL

-2665 KYYSLTGGQGDQG
+2665 KYYSLTGEQGDQD
-2678 LASEEELHLSKKLF
+2678 LASEEELHLSRKLF
-2692 WGVFNAL
+2692 WGVFKAL
-2699 EKKPYEP
+2699 AKKPYDP
-2706 QLFQLCVQCLAAVAK
+2706 QLFKLCVQCLAAVAK
-2721 ALPPDHVDSTCMSL
+2721 ALPPDHMDSSCMSH
-2735 TDRKASVDT
+2735 TERKSSMGT

-2751 PVDTSNVS
+2751 PIDTSNVS
-2759 MPERLE
+2759 VPERLE

-2794 CENTKVHPLLKPYR
+2794 CENSKVHPLLKPYR
-2808 ALAEKEKEVYRW
+2808 ALAEKEKEACRL

-2840 EGDAFG
+2840 EGDTFG
-2846 MHTCARR
+2846 MHTCTRR
-2853 VSQSGQL
+2853 ISQSGQL

-2866 MFSPKPMD
+2866 TFSPKPMD
-2874 MSSIILS
+2874 MSSITLS

-2891 AENYHNTW
+2891 AENYHNAW
-2899 AKRKKFELES
+2899 AKRKKLDLES
-2909 KGRGDHPLLVPY
+2909 KGFGHSMLVPY

-2948 TVWRDRKTVEMDF
+2948 TVWRDRKTAEMDF
-2961 PAVACCF
+2961 PAIANCF
-2968 GYTLLQRMLAHTGD
+2968 SYTLLQVVLSHTED
-2982 AQEHMLELEVM
+2982 TQEHMLELEVM
-2993 QARGQISKGERA
+2993 QARGQMSKGESAPR
-3005 SHQQPIHFFSQ
+3005 QQPIHFFPK
-3016 VILPLLEQYVK
+3016 VVLPLLEQYIK
-3027 SHCLYFLSTSRPSR
+3027 SHRLYFLSTSLSSV
-3041 GNRSHGSKKEKEMI
+3041 NRSHASKKEKEMI

-3060 KLAALARHR
+3060 KLAALVRHR
-3069 ISLFGNEASSVAS
+3069 ISLFGNEASSFAS
-3082 SLRVLAQALDA
+3082 CLHVLAQALDA
-3093 STLMKS
+3093 RTLMKS
-3099 APESIQAPLHS
+3099 APESIQASLHS

-3116 ADLEQTV
+3116 ADLEMTV

-3137 NQQARGAARVLSYTT
+3137 TQQARGVARVVSYTT

-3159 TSLFRH
+3159 TSLFHH
-3165 LGIQNYGV
+3165 LSIQNYGV
-3173 DLLVGSVQVSCY
+3173 DLLVGRIQVYCC

-3196 SGSICMEGQRPAAG
+3196 SSSIYMEGQRPMAG
-3210 ACLAALAGTFPV
+3210 ACLAALTGTFPV

-3229 NQNNPCSIYNTMDA
+3229 DLNNPYFIYNTMSA
-3243 TEREDL
+3243 IEREDL
-3249 GLPDQVEDMC
+3249 GLPDQVEDMF
-3259 PLLPSFKQALREV
+3259 PLLPSLEQALEEV

-3278 GACQVHYIH
+3278 GAGARQAHYIH

-3299 VSHWWYWG
+3299 MSLWCRWG
-3307 PEGHL
+3307 PDGQP
-3312 DSPTCTSVVPQHASD
+3312 DSPICSTIIPQHASD

-3335 IQNHVGASQVDW
+3335 IHNHVGASQGDW
-3347 MKQMAVF
+3347 MKQLAVF
-3354 SQPIICKARSELLKS
+3354 SQPIIREARTELLKS

-3382 ECVLLEEE
+3382 ECLLLEEE
-3390 QMKTQGCD
+3390 HMKAEGCD
-3398 ASEAELQIQEKFT
+3398 IAEAELQIQEKFT

-3426 FVDSYRASWLK
+3426 FVDSNRASWLK
-3437 EPNPDAQQLFTMVAE
+3437 KSNPDAEQLFSMVAE
-3452 VFIFWAK
+3452 VFMFWAK

-3471 VQNEINNLA
+3471 VQHEINNLA
-3480 FLVNDDRM
+3480 FLVNNYKM
-3488 SKFDREKRRLKRKG
+3488 SKFDHEKRMIKRKG
-3502 DRYSAHTSLIVA
+3502 DRYSTHTSLIVA
-3514 AMKRLLPVGL
+3514 SMKRLLPVGL
-3524 RVCFPSDQ
+3524 RVCLPSDQ
-3532 SSIMLAKNGFT
+3532 SLITLAKNSFT
-3543 QKNTEDEIREHIL
+3543 QKKTEDEIREQVFN
-3556 SCLTHLQKQESNCL
+3556 CLLHLQSQASNFL
-3570 RQETLYAEHPS
+3570 RQETLHAEHLS
-3581 QLGAFTEAQR
+3581 QLGAITHTQR
-3591 TADRIL
+3591 TVEKIL

-3612 QRSKKPVRHKVL
+3612 QKSKKPAWHKVL

-3635 LRMAPLYNLPR
+3635 LRMAPLYNLP
-3646 HRAVNLFLQGYNK
+3646 
-3659 SWISAEDHIF
+3659 SS
-3669 EEQLVEDLAKGGV
+3669 
-3682 MELFGGNREEEKDLE
+3682 
-3697 DGAKPIDPLLQLITL
+3697 
-3712 FSRSALMESKL
+3712 
-3723 GNDSL
+3723 
-3728 YQSYV
+3728 V
-3733 AIMAKSCHREDDD
+3733 AQ
-3746 EVESFEEKEMEKQKL
+3746 EKEMVKQKL
-3761 LYQQARLHH
+3761 LYQQARLHR

-3788 GSRIAPTLKLG
+3788 GSMIASTLKLG
-3799 IALLSG
+3799 IAVLSG

-3850 AEGLGMAVDESSG
+3850 AEGLGMAMDESSG
-3863 EKVMPDKDITCDL
+3863 EKVMPDKDVTCDL

-3903 TVNIIISTVDYLL
+3903 TVNIVISTVDYLL

-3934 IDVHGQHNFSKAIEV
+3934 IDIHGQHNFSKAIKV

-4022 LEGNVVN
+4022 LEGNVIN

-4060 KDLTSSDTFR
+4060 KDLTSSDVVK
-4070 EYDPDHKGCIS
+4070 EYDPDREGCVS
-4081 RKDLQKA
+4081 RKDFQKA
-4088 MESCKRFSQVETHFL
+4088 MENCKRFSQSETHFL
-4103 LSCAKTGNSEIV
+4103 LSCMKTDDSEIV
-4115 NYEAFVAR
+4115 DYEAFVDR
-4123 FHEPAKDIGF
+4123 FHEPAKDISF
-4133 SISVL
+4133 SIAVL

-4143 EHMPNDSRLRTF
+4143 EHMPNDLRLRTF
-4155 LELADCIMTYF
+4155 LELADCVLTYF
-4166 QSYLG
+4166 KPYLG

-4243 SGSDAGE
+4243 SGSDTGE
-4250 RCAEKGGEEKSQNED
+4250 RYAEKGVEEKRKS
-4265 ERLGNEGMSFMYRWL
+4265 EGDLDNKGMFFMYHWL
-4280 LLLMS
+4280 LLLIS
-4285 VLSVK
+4285 LLSVK
-4290 NLKTLMGMTLKD
+4290 NLKTLMKMTLKE
-4302 ILMAAV
+4302 ILISAV
-4308 FLLRLIFRAQ
+4308 FFLRFIFMAQ
-4318 VRCISL
+4318 VRCICVV
-4324 IIRSIIYVL
+4324 IRSILFVL
-4333 YVAFVSGGLIE
+4333 YISFVSGGLIE

-4349 RISDLLG
+4349 NISDLLG
-4356 GILEPTLDEVMGV
+4356 GILEPTLDEVMEM
-4369 PSGVVRLRKHSAS
+4369 PSGVDRLRKYSAS

-4388 LRESR
+4388 LREIG
-4393 QVAPVI
+4393 QVTALT
-4399 SPREVDVLSDIFGL
+4399 SHREMDVLSDIFGL
-4413 RVKKEGSQ
+4413 KVMKEGGQ
-4421 YRLITQDLTASLTDL
+4421 YKLITQDLTASLTDL
-4436 FSTTSRTI
+4436 FNTTPRTI

-4449 PDKHQE
+4449 SDKHQG
-4455 MAHAT
+4455 MQPNAHTAA
-4460 KEEKREDGKTPD
+4460 EEKTED
-4472 EKGKESEEKAGKER
+4472 EKMPELEKAKEKESKKKTGNVKAD
-4486 AEAKGRAK
+4486 AEWRAK
-4494 RCSNKSEDP
+4494 SEEP
-4503 ESQQSALWEMISA
+4503 ESQHSPLWEMIST

-4529 YNMRLLALLV
+4529 YNMRLVALFV

-4551 VASLPASQEDEGGVT
+4551 VASLPASQEEEGVIT
-4566 SVYQEELDSAAEDD
+4566 TVYKEERDSAAEDD
-4580 DDDGDAVYFVLEESS
+4580 NESRVYFVLEESS
-4595 GYMELSLHFL
+4595 GYMEPSLRFL
-4605 AVAHTII
+4605 AVAHTVI

-4629 FKREKEVARKL
+4629 FKREKEVARRL

-4706 LDFSLDRKERK
+4706 LDFSSERKERK
-4717 RLKRDTAW
+4717 RLKRDTVW
-4725 SNLFNSIDVK
+4725 SALLNSIDMK
-4735 YQIWK
+4735 YQVWK

-4753 AWYMLMS
+4753 AWYMSMS
-4760 VLGHFNNFFFAAH
+4760 VLGHYNNFFFAAH

-4802 GLLAVVVYLYTVL
+4802 GLLAVVVYLYTVV
-4815 AFNFFRKFYNRSDD
+4815 AFNFFRKFYNKSDH

-4865 AGDEFEVERI
+4865 AGDEFEVERM

-4918 CFICGIGSEYFDKVP
+4918 CFICGIGSEYFDTVP
-4933 HGFETHTLQEHNLAN
+4933 HGFEMHTLQEHNLAN